1 MKKRIASVLVA
12 LVMVLSL
19 VPKTSWAWTSTVTTL
34 EQLKSAMSELSYNN
48 TIEIVVSGTIE
59 ISETLNIRPTRTT
72 NGSMAWYEY
81 YNQRVVISGA
91 DANSKLVRAE
101 GFKGSL
107 FNLTGEQGYSGAGGS
122 DHPAYATLTLKDITV
137 DGGGD
142 KTTATDPAIYLSR
155 YSTLTL
161 DDGAVLR
168 NCKSQYYDGGAA
180 GLYTSTSE
188 FVMNGTARME
198 DNEADYGGGVYIG
211 NILASFTMNGGTI
224 ANNTATKYG
233 GGVYCEANKQYGS
246 NDTAKINLNGGTI
259 TGNTAGIA
267 GGGVYFGGMTT
278 CKVAGTVNIT
288 GNTQG
293 DDKAASNLH
302 VAASAEDQ
310 AVLAGN
316 VSSDSRIG
324 LNADLIPA
332 YRIVRGSSDTNV
344 FTSDRTNCAVTK
356 NGSVS
361 FNLDLL
367 ANEEHTHCACLQN
380 QSYGPYHDHDQDT
393 KWVGI
398 SSLKSVKSYGCYY
411 LLNDVITTDEG
422 WGSDL
427 DDVQICLNGHNI
439 ILENGYYRPYIHV
452 TNYHTLTITDCA
464 EEAGQ
469 ITRKDTADPKG
480 TCIIEIDAG
489 CRFNMF
495 GGEIAGLDSSE
506 NSAPYPAAVF
516 NRGTFNLCGGKI
528 TGNKSHAVYNENA
541 TMNLYGGEISG
552 NDTTYTDAS
561 AGAAVV
567 LVSGSTLN
575 MTGGTI
581 KDNISN
587 TLGGGVYAKGLQSRS
602 STMNFS
608 GGEISGN
615 RVNSTNDDLGF
626 DGGGGVYVD
635 LYAALDLSGTARISG
650 NYACA
655 VDYKESAT
663 FGGGFGGGVYVA
675 GTFDM
680 RGGEICD
687 NFAGLANYKNKYG
700 NDDRRGGD
708 GGGVYLYSKSSFSMS
723 GGSIQDNTV
732 DDRGGGVFVRGYD
745 HTITLS
751 GRSIIQ
757 NNVDKDDQDNNLYL
771 ENSSQQVSARRLSSG
786 ADIGISSGRTLASGQ
801 TVQISS
807 DACTGSIQ
815 YVSADR
821 AGYETY
827 LNSEGLIYLRLKT
840 YQVSVTLPNGLT
852 YKNGGRLTQDCLDLT
867 PITIS
872 VTDPDNYYIPD
883 GYSVTLNGITAAKV
897 DSYTIRVTGTATAD
911 TAMTLTAPTEKTAQ
925 TQPPTGLTVTHPQSR
940 TGYGRINGTNSSM
953 EYRPVG
959 GTRWSQCGSAFT
971 SALAGTY
978 EVRYAA
984 TETRKPSPSTTV
996 TLNQYLE
1003 AIPVPTVYGPFT
1015 YNGNWQYGLLPGE
1028 VYGYELVGN
1037 GYRACRVGTYTVTV
1051 RPAAGFKWSDG
1062 TTGEKKL
1069 RWEIVKRTPAAG
1081 DFTFIAPE
1089 NLEYD
1094 GTAKEAAVRWSTGGD
1109 RAMGMGYWPDNTFTV
1124 IYKQN
1129 GKVVAAP
1136 TDMGTYQVYVT
1147 VPGNEDINAVSE
1159 LTDPSWT
1166 FTITHTGNHQWGDWQ
1181 HDDTQHWRS
1190 CAVPGCQVKDSLGS
1204 HDGTATCTERATCSI
1219 CGATYG
1225 TTDPNH
1231 HDLTHHDGT
1240 AATCTQ
1246 PGSLEYWQCSDC
1258 HKLFADAAAAQP
1270 ITDTVIPATHHANAQ
1285 RTAGDPA
1292 TCTQDGCA
1300 AYWYCP
1306 DCGSYFADADGKLD
1320 ESKTYTGPEDFY
1332 QEAMGHSF
1340 THYVYDNN
1348 ATYDDDGT
1356 ETAQCDH
1363 GCGLTDT
1370 RTKVGS
1376 KLIDEAAP
1384 AVEGVTDGGTYCLTA
1399 EITVTDPNL
1408 ESVTLNGQPVELV
1421 DGKLTVSAAEGV
1433 QTLTATDR
1441 FGNTVTV
1448 TFTVNAQHTEGE
1460 GKITTP
1466 ATTER
1471 EGVKTYACTVCGQV
1485 LRTESVAKLPAP
1497 AEPTTPAVPTGD
1509 TGDTGLWMGLAALCG
1524 MSLAALLRTG
1534 KRKEQ

>member
-34 EQLKSAMSELSYNN
+34 EQLKSAISELSYNN

-107 FNLTGEQGYSGAGGS
+107 FNLMGEQGYSGAGGS
-122 DHPAYATLTLKDITV
+122 DHPAYAALTLKDITV
-137 DGGGD
+137 DGGD
-142 KTTATDPAIYLSR
+142 KTAATNPAIYVSR
-155 YSTLTL
+155 YGTLTL

-168 NCKSQYYDGGAA
+168 NCKSQYYAGGAVGLFA
-180 GLYTSTSE
+180 GTSE

-198 DNEADYGGGVYIG
+198 DNEADYGGGVYVA
-211 NILASFTMNGGTI
+211 NILAAFTMNGGTI

-233 GGVYCEANKQYGS
+233 GVYCEANKQYGS
-246 NDTAKINLNGGTI
+246 EDTAKINLNGGTI

-332 YRIVRGSSDTNV
+332 YRIVQGSSDTNV
-344 FTSDRTNCAVTK
+344 FTSDRANCAVTK

-367 ANEEHTHCACLQN
+367 ANEKHIHCVCLQN

-411 LLNDVITTDEG
+411 LLNDVTTNDEG

-427 DDVQICLNGHNI
+427 DDVRICLNGHNI

-480 TCIIEIDAG
+480 TRIIEIDAG
-489 CRFNMF
+489 CKFNMF
-495 GGEIAGLDSSE
+495 GGEITGLDSSE
-506 NSAPYPAAVF
+506 NSAPYPTAVS

-528 TGNKSHAVYNENA
+528 TGS
-541 TMNLYGGEISG
+541 
-552 NDTTYTDAS
+552 
-561 AGAAVV
+561 
-567 LVSGSTLN
+567 
-575 MTGGTI
+575 
-581 KDNISN
+581 
-587 TLGGGVYAKGLQSRS
+587 
-602 STMNFS
+602 
-608 GGEISGN
+608 

-626 DGGGGVYVD
+626 D
-635 LYAALDLSGTARISG
+635 
-650 NYACA
+650 
-655 VDYKESAT
+655 
-663 FGGGFGGGVYVA
+663 
-675 GTFDM
+675 
-680 RGGEICD
+680 
-687 NFAGLANYKNKYG
+687 
-700 NDDRRGGD
+700 
-708 GGGVYLYSKSSFSMS
+708 
-723 GGSIQDNTV
+723 
-732 DDRGGGVFVRGYD
+732 GGGVFVRGYD

-757 NNVDKDDQDNNLYL
+757 NNVDKDNQDNNLYL

-852 YKNGGRLTQDCLDLT
+852 YKNGGQLTQDCLDLT

-911 TAMTLTAPTEKTAQ
+911 TAMTLTAPTEKTVQ

-959 GTRWSQCGSAFT
+959 GTSWSQCGSAFT

-984 TETRKPSPSTTV
+984 TEPRKPSPSTTV

-1028 VYGYELVGN
+1028 VYGYELVGS

-1069 RWEIVKRTPAAG
+1069 QWEIVKRTPTAG
-1081 DFTFIAPE
+1081 DFTFTAPE
-1089 NLEYD
+1089 SLEYD
-1094 GTAKEAAVRWSTGGD
+1094 GTAKEATVRWSTGVD
-1109 RAMGMGYWPDNTFTV
+1109 RTMGMGYWPDNTFTV
-1124 IYKQN
+1124 IYEQN

-1219 CGATYG
+1219 CGAAYG

-1231 HDLTHHDGT
+1231 HGLTHHDGT

-1292 TCTQDGCA
+1292 TCTQDGYA

-1320 ESKTYTGPEDFY
+1320 ESETYTGPEDFY

-1384 AVEGVTDGGTYCLTA
+1384 AVEGV
-1399 EITVTDPNL
+1399 
-1408 ESVTLNGQPVELV
+1408 
-1421 DGKLTVSAAEGV
+1421 
-1433 QTLTATDR
+1433 
-1441 FGNTVTV
+1441 
-1448 TFTVNAQHTEGE
+1448 
-1460 GKITTP
+1460 
-1466 ATTER
+1466 
-1471 EGVKTYACTVCGQV
+1471 KTYACTVCGQV

-1497 AEPTTPAVPTGD
+1497 TEPTTSAVPTGD

>member
-107 FNLTGEQGYSGAGGS
+107 FNLMGEQGYSGAGGS
-122 DHPAYATLTLKDITV
+122 NHPAYATLTLKDITV

-142 KTTATDPAIYLSR
+142 KTVATDPAIYLSR

-168 NCKSQYYDGGAA
+168 NCKSQHYDGGAA

-367 ANEEHTHCACLQN
+367 ANEEHVHCVCLQN

-411 LLNDVITTDEG
+411 LLNDVTTTDEG

-427 DDVQICLNGHNI
+427 DDVRICLNGHNI

-480 TCIIEIDAG
+480 TCIVEIDAG
-489 CRFNMF
+489 CKFNMF
-495 GGEIAGLDSSE
+495 GGEITGLDSSE
-506 NSAPYPAAVF
+506 NSAPYPTAVS

-587 TLGGGVYAKGLQSRS
+587 TLGGGVYVKGLQSRS

-635 LYAALDLSGTARISG
+635 LYATLDLSGTARISG

-680 RGGEICD
+680 RGGEICN

-757 NNVDKDDQDNNLYL
+757 NNVDKDNQDNNLYL

-911 TAMTLTAPTEKTAQ
+911 AAMTLTAPTEKTAQ

-953 EYRPVG
+953 EYRPMG

-1003 AIPVPTVYGPFT
+1003 TIPVPTVYGPFT
-1015 YNGNWQYGLLPGE
+1015 YNGDWQYGLLPGE
-1028 VYGYELVGN
+1028 VYGYELVGS

-1069 RWEIVKRTPAAG
+1069 QWEIVKRTPTAG
-1081 DFTFIAPE
+1081 DFTFTAPG

-1094 GTAKEAAVRWSTGGD
+1094 GTAKEATVRWSTGSN
-1109 RAMGMGYWPDNTFTV
+1109 RTMGMGYWPDNTFTV

-1190 CAVPGCQVKDSLGS
+1190 CAVPGCQVKGSLGS

-1219 CGATYG
+1219 CGAAYG

-1270 ITDTVIPATHHANAQ
+1270 ITDTVIPATHHANAR

-1320 ESKTYTGPEDFY
+1320 GSKTYTGPEDFY

>member
-34 EQLKSAMSELSYNN
+34 EQLKSAISELSYNN

-81 YNQRVVISGA
+81 YSQRVVISGA

-107 FNLTGEQGYSGAGGS
+107 FNLMGEQGYSGAGGS
-122 DHPAYATLTLKDITV
+122 DHPAYAALTLKDITV

-142 KTTATDPAIYLSR
+142 KTAATNPAIYVSR
-155 YSTLTL
+155 YGTLTL

-168 NCKSQYYDGGAA
+168 NCKSQYYAGGAVGMFA
-180 GLYTSTSE
+180 GTSE

-198 DNEADYGGGVYIG
+198 DNEADYGGGVYVA
-211 NILASFTMNGGTI
+211 NILAAFTMNGGTI

-233 GGVYCEANKQYGS
+233 GVYCEANKQYGS
-246 NDTAKINLNGGTI
+246 EDTAKINLNGGTI

-344 FTSDRTNCAVTK
+344 FTSDRANCAVTK

-367 ANEEHTHCACLQN
+367 ANEEHIHCVCLQN

-411 LLNDVITTDEG
+411 LLNDVTTNDEG

-427 DDVQICLNGHNI
+427 DDVRICLNGHNI

-480 TCIIEIDAG
+480 TRIIEIDAG
-489 CRFNMF
+489 CKFNMF
-495 GGEIAGLDSSE
+495 GGEITGLDSSE
-506 NSAPYPAAVF
+506 NSAPYPTAVS

-528 TGNKSHAVYNENA
+528 TGS
-541 TMNLYGGEISG
+541 
-552 NDTTYTDAS
+552 
-561 AGAAVV
+561 
-567 LVSGSTLN
+567 
-575 MTGGTI
+575 
-581 KDNISN
+581 
-587 TLGGGVYAKGLQSRS
+587 
-602 STMNFS
+602 
-608 GGEISGN
+608 

-626 DGGGGVYVD
+626 DGGGV
-635 LYAALDLSGTARISG
+635 
-650 NYACA
+650 
-655 VDYKESAT
+655 
-663 FGGGFGGGVYVA
+663 
-675 GTFDM
+675 
-680 RGGEICD
+680 
-687 NFAGLANYKNKYG
+687 FA
-700 NDDRRGGD
+700 
-708 GGGVYLYSKSSFSMS
+708 
-723 GGSIQDNTV
+723 
-732 DDRGGGVFVRGYD
+732 RGYD

-757 NNVDKDDQDNNLYL
+757 NNVDKDNQDNNLYL

-852 YKNGGRLTQDCLDLT
+852 YKNGGQLTQDCLDLT

-883 GYSVTLNGITAAKV
+883 GYSVTLNGITATKV

-911 TAMTLTAPTEKTAQ
+911 TAMTLTAPTEKTVQ
-925 TQPPTGLTVTHPQSR
+925 TQPPTGLTVTHP
-940 TGYGRINGTNSSM
+940 
-953 EYRPVG
+953 
-959 GTRWSQCGSAFT
+959 
-971 SALAGTY
+971 
-978 EVRYAA
+978 
-984 TETRKPSPSTTV
+984 
-996 TLNQYLE
+996 
-1003 AIPVPTVYGPFT
+1003 
-1015 YNGNWQYGLLPGE
+1015 
-1028 VYGYELVGN
+1028 
-1037 GYRACRVGTYTVTV
+1037 
-1051 RPAAGFKWSDG
+1051 
-1062 TTGEKKL
+1062 
-1069 RWEIVKRTPAAG
+1069 
-1081 DFTFIAPE
+1081 
-1089 NLEYD
+1089 
-1094 GTAKEAAVRWSTGGD
+1094 
-1109 RAMGMGYWPDNTFTV
+1109 
-1124 IYKQN
+1124 
-1129 GKVVAAP
+1129 
-1136 TDMGTYQVYVT
+1136 
-1147 VPGNEDINAVSE
+1147 
-1159 LTDPSWT
+1159 
-1166 FTITHTGNHQWGDWQ
+1166 
-1181 HDDTQHWRS
+1181 
-1190 CAVPGCQVKDSLGS
+1190 
-1204 HDGTATCTERATCSI
+1204 
-1219 CGATYG
+1219 
-1225 TTDPNH
+1225 
-1231 HDLTHHDGT
+1231 
-1240 AATCTQ
+1240 
-1246 PGSLEYWQCSDC
+1246 
-1258 HKLFADAAAAQP
+1258 
-1270 ITDTVIPATHHANAQ
+1270 
-1285 RTAGDPA
+1285 
-1292 TCTQDGCA
+1292 
-1300 AYWYCP
+1300 
-1306 DCGSYFADADGKLD
+1306 
-1320 ESKTYTGPEDFY
+1320 
-1332 QEAMGHSF
+1332 
-1340 THYVYDNN
+1340 
-1348 ATYDDDGT
+1348 
-1356 ETAQCDH
+1356 
-1363 GCGLTDT
+1363 
-1370 RTKVGS
+1370 
-1376 KLIDEAAP
+1376 
-1384 AVEGVTDGGTYCLTA
+1384 
-1399 EITVTDPNL
+1399 
-1408 ESVTLNGQPVELV
+1408 
-1421 DGKLTVSAAEGV
+1421 
-1433 QTLTATDR
+1433 
-1441 FGNTVTV
+1441 
-1448 TFTVNAQHTEGE
+1448 
-1460 GKITTP
+1460 
-1466 ATTER
+1466 
-1471 EGVKTYACTVCGQV
+1471 
-1485 LRTESVAKLPAP
+1485 
-1497 AEPTTPAVPTGD
+1497 
-1509 TGDTGLWMGLAALCG
+1509 
-1524 MSLAALLRTG
+1524 
-1534 KRKEQ
+1534 

>member
-81 YNQRVVISGA
+81 YSQRVVISGA

-107 FNLTGEQGYSGAGGS
+107 FNLMGEQGYSGAGGS
-122 DHPAYATLTLKDITV
+122 DHPAYAALTLKDITV

-142 KTTATDPAIYLSR
+142 KTAATNPAIYVSR
-155 YSTLTL
+155 YGTLTL

-168 NCKSQYYDGGAA
+168 NCKSQYYAGGAVGLFA
-180 GLYTSTSE
+180 GTSE

-198 DNEADYGGGVYIG
+198 DNEADYGGGVYVA
-211 NILASFTMNGGTI
+211 NILAAFTMNGGTI

-233 GGVYCEANKQYGS
+233 GVYCEANKQYGS
-246 NDTAKINLNGGTI
+246 EDTAKINLNGGTI

-332 YRIVRGSSDTNV
+332 YRIVQGSSDTNV
-344 FTSDRTNCAVTK
+344 FTSDRANCAVTK

-367 ANEEHTHCACLQN
+367 ANEKHIHCVCLQN

-411 LLNDVITTDEG
+411 LLNDITTNDEG

-427 DDVQICLNGHNI
+427 DDVRICLNGHNI

-480 TCIIEIDAG
+480 TRIIEIDAG
-489 CRFNMF
+489 CKFNMF
-495 GGEIAGLDSSE
+495 GGEITGLDSSE
-506 NSAPYPAAVF
+506 NSAPYPTAVS

-528 TGNKSHAVYNENA
+528 TGS
-541 TMNLYGGEISG
+541 
-552 NDTTYTDAS
+552 
-561 AGAAVV
+561 
-567 LVSGSTLN
+567 
-575 MTGGTI
+575 
-581 KDNISN
+581 
-587 TLGGGVYAKGLQSRS
+587 
-602 STMNFS
+602 
-608 GGEISGN
+608 

-626 DGGGGVYVD
+626 D
-635 LYAALDLSGTARISG
+635 
-650 NYACA
+650 
-655 VDYKESAT
+655 
-663 FGGGFGGGVYVA
+663 
-675 GTFDM
+675 
-680 RGGEICD
+680 
-687 NFAGLANYKNKYG
+687 
-700 NDDRRGGD
+700 
-708 GGGVYLYSKSSFSMS
+708 
-723 GGSIQDNTV
+723 
-732 DDRGGGVFVRGYD
+732 GGGVFVRGYD

-751 GRSIIQ
+751 GLSIIQ
-757 NNVDKDDQDNNLYL
+757 NNVDKDNQDNNLYL

-852 YKNGGRLTQDCLDLT
+852 YKNGGQLTQDCLDLT

-911 TAMTLTAPTEKTAQ
+911 TAMTLTAPTEKTVQ

-959 GTRWSQCGSAFT
+959 GTSWSQCGSAFT

-1028 VYGYELVGN
+1028 VYGYELVGS

-1069 RWEIVKRTPAAG
+1069 QWEIVKRTPTAG
-1081 DFTFIAPE
+1081 DFTFTAPE
-1089 NLEYD
+1089 SLEYD
-1094 GTAKEAAVRWSTGGD
+1094 GTAKEATVRWSTGVD
-1109 RAMGMGYWPDNTFTV
+1109 RTMGMGYWPDNTFTV
-1124 IYKQN
+1124 IYEQN

-1219 CGATYG
+1219 CGAAYG

-1231 HDLTHHDGT
+1231 HGLTHHDGT

-1292 TCTQDGCA
+1292 TCTQDGYA

-1320 ESKTYTGPEDFY
+1320 ESETYTGPEDFY

-1485 LRTESVAKLPAP
+1485 LRTESVTKLPAP

>member
-34 EQLKSAMSELSYNN
+34 EQLKSAISELSYNN

-81 YNQRVVISGA
+81 YSQRVVISGA

-107 FNLTGEQGYSGAGGS
+107 FNLMGEQGYSGAGGS
-122 DHPAYATLTLKDITV
+122 DHPAYAALTLKDITV

-142 KTTATDPAIYLSR
+142 KTAATNPAIYVSR
-155 YSTLTL
+155 YGTLTL

-168 NCKSQYYDGGAA
+168 NCKSQYYAGGAVGLFA
-180 GLYTSTSE
+180 GTSE

-198 DNEADYGGGVYIG
+198 DNEADYGGGVYVA
-211 NILASFTMNGGTI
+211 NILAAFTMNGGTI

-233 GGVYCEANKQYGS
+233 GVYCEANKQYGS
-246 NDTAKINLNGGTI
+246 EDTAKINLNGGTI

-344 FTSDRTNCAVTK
+344 FTSDRANCAVTK

-367 ANEEHTHCACLQN
+367 ANEEHIHCVCLQN

-411 LLNDVITTDEG
+411 LLNDITTNDEG

-427 DDVQICLNGHNI
+427 DDVRICLNGHNI

-480 TCIIEIDAG
+480 TRIIEIDAG
-489 CRFNMF
+489 CKFNMF
-495 GGEIAGLDSSE
+495 GGEITGLDSSE
-506 NSAPYPAAVF
+506 NSAPYPTAVS

-528 TGNKSHAVYNENA
+528 TGS
-541 TMNLYGGEISG
+541 
-552 NDTTYTDAS
+552 
-561 AGAAVV
+561 
-567 LVSGSTLN
+567 
-575 MTGGTI
+575 
-581 KDNISN
+581 
-587 TLGGGVYAKGLQSRS
+587 
-602 STMNFS
+602 
-608 GGEISGN
+608 

-626 DGGGGVYVD
+626 D
-635 LYAALDLSGTARISG
+635 
-650 NYACA
+650 
-655 VDYKESAT
+655 
-663 FGGGFGGGVYVA
+663 
-675 GTFDM
+675 
-680 RGGEICD
+680 
-687 NFAGLANYKNKYG
+687 
-700 NDDRRGGD
+700 
-708 GGGVYLYSKSSFSMS
+708 
-723 GGSIQDNTV
+723 
-732 DDRGGGVFVRGYD
+732 GGGVFVRGYD

-751 GRSIIQ
+751 GLSIIQ
-757 NNVDKDDQDNNLYL
+757 NNVDKDNQDNNLYL

-852 YKNGGRLTQDCLDLT
+852 YKNGGQLTQDCLDLT

-959 GTRWSQCGSAFT
+959 GTSWSQCGSAFT

-1028 VYGYELVGN
+1028 VYGYELVGS

-1069 RWEIVKRTPAAG
+1069 QWEIVKRTPTAG
-1081 DFTFIAPE
+1081 DFTFTAPE
-1089 NLEYD
+1089 SLEYD
-1094 GTAKEAAVRWSTGGD
+1094 GTAKEATVRWSTGVD
-1109 RAMGMGYWPDNTFTV
+1109 RTMGMGYWPDNTFTV
-1124 IYKQN
+1124 IYEQN

-1219 CGATYG
+1219 CGAAYG

-1231 HDLTHHDGT
+1231 HGLTHHDGT

-1270 ITDTVIPATHHANAQ
+1270 ITDTVIPASHHANAQ

-1300 AYWYCP
+1300 AYWHCP

-1320 ESKTYTGPEDFY
+1320 ESETYTGPEDFY

-1384 AVEGVTDGGTYCLTA
+1384 TVEGVTDGGTYCLTA

-1485 LRTESVAKLPAP
+1485 LRTEYVTKLPAP

>member
-122 DHPAYATLTLKDITV
+122 DHPAYAALTLKDITV

-142 KTTATDPAIYLSR
+142 KTVATDPAIYVSR

-168 NCKSQYYDGGAA
+168 NCKSQHYDGGAA

-224 ANNTATKYG
+224 VNNTATKYG
-233 GGVYCEANKQYGS
+233 GGVYCEASKRYGS
-246 NDTAKINLNGGTI
+246 EDTAKINLNGGTI

-344 FTSDRTNCAVTK
+344 FTSDRANCAVTK
-356 NGSVS
+356 NGSVN

-367 ANEEHTHCACLQN
+367 ANEEHIHCVCLQN
-380 QSYGPYHDHDQDT
+380 QNYGPYHDHDKDT

-398 SSLKSVKSYGCYY
+398 SSLKSIKSYGCYY
-411 LLNDVITTDEG
+411 LLNDVTTTDEG

-469 ITRKDTADPKG
+469 ITRKNTADPKG

-495 GGEIAGLDSSE
+495 GGEITGLDSSE
-506 NSAPYPAAVF
+506 NSAPYPTAVS

-575 MTGGTI
+575 MSGGTI

-626 DGGGGVYVD
+626 DGGGVYVD
-635 LYAALDLSGTARISG
+635 LYATLDLSGTARISG

-1003 AIPVPTVYGPFT
+1003 VIPVPTVYGPFT

-1028 VYGYELVGN
+1028 VYGYELVGS

-1069 RWEIVKRTPAAG
+1069 QWEIVKRTPTAG
-1081 DFTFIAPE
+1081 DFTFTAPE

-1094 GTAKEAAVRWSTGGD
+1094 GTAKEATVRWSTGSNWT
-1109 RAMGMGYWPDNTFTV
+1109 MGMGYWPDNTFTV

-1166 FTITHTGNHQWGDWQ
+1166 FTITHTGNHRWGDWQ

-1190 CAVPGCQVKDSLGS
+1190 CAVPGCQVKGSLGS

-1219 CGATYG
+1219 CGAAYG

-1240 AATCTQ
+1240 TATCTQ

-1270 ITDTVIPATHHANAQ
+1270 ITDTVIPATHHANAR

>member
-122 DHPAYATLTLKDITV
+122 DHPAYAALTLKDITV

-142 KTTATDPAIYLSR
+142 KTVATDPAIYLSR

-168 NCKSQYYDGGAA
+168 NCKSQHYDGGAA

-233 GGVYCEANKQYGS
+233 GVYCEASKRYGS
-246 NDTAKINLNGGTI
+246 EDTAKINLNGGTI
-259 TGNTAGIA
+259 TGNAAGIA

-356 NGSVS
+356 NKSVS
-361 FNLDLL
+361 FSLDLL
-367 ANEEHTHCACLQN
+367 ANEEHIHCACLQN
-380 QSYGPYHDHDQDT
+380 QSYGPYHDHDKDT

-411 LLNDVITTDEG
+411 LLNDVTTTDEG

-427 DDVQICLNGHNI
+427 DDVRICLNGHNI

-489 CRFNMF
+489 CKFNMF
-495 GGEIAGLDSSE
+495 GGEITGLDSSE
-506 NSAPYPAAVF
+506 NSAPYPTAVS

-587 TLGGGVYAKGLQSRS
+587 TLGGGVYVKGIQSRS

-635 LYAALDLSGTARISG
+635 LYATLDLSGTARISG

-757 NNVDKDDQDNNLYL
+757 NNVDKDNQDNNLYL

-1028 VYGYELVGN
+1028 VYGYELVGS

-1069 RWEIVKRTPAAG
+1069 QWEIVKRTPTAG
-1081 DFTFIAPE
+1081 DFTFTAPE

-1094 GTAKEAAVRWSTGGD
+1094 GTAKEATVRWSTGGD

-1124 IYKQN
+1124 VYKQN

-1204 HDGTATCTERATCSI
+1204 HDGTATCTKRATCSI
-1219 CGATYG
+1219 CGAAYG
-1225 TTDPNH
+1225 TKDPNH

-1292 TCTQDGCA
+1292 TCTQDGYA

-1509 TGDTGLWMGLAALCG
+1509 TGGTGLWMGLAALCG

>member
-107 FNLTGEQGYSGAGGS
+107 FNLRGEQGYSGAGGS

-142 KTTATDPAIYLSR
+142 KTVATDPAIYLSR

-168 NCKSQYYDGGAA
+168 NCKSQHYDGGAA

-233 GGVYCEANKQYGS
+233 GGVYCEASKQYGS
-246 NDTAKINLNGGTI
+246 EDTAKINLNGGTI

-293 DDKAASNLH
+293 DDKTASNLH

-356 NGSVS
+356 NKSVS

-367 ANEEHTHCACLQN
+367 ANEEHIHCVCLQN
-380 QSYGPYHDHDQDT
+380 QSYGPYHDHDKDT

-398 SSLKSVKSYGCYY
+398 SSLKSVKSHGCYY
-411 LLNDVITTDEG
+411 LLNDVTTTDEG

-427 DDVQICLNGHNI
+427 DDVRICLNGHNI

-480 TCIIEIDAG
+480 TCIVEIDAG
-489 CRFNMF
+489 CKFNMF
-495 GGEIAGLDSSE
+495 GGEITGLDSSE

-516 NRGTFNLCGGKI
+516 NRGTFNLCGGKV

-587 TLGGGVYAKGLQSRS
+587 TLGGGVYVKGLQSRS

-635 LYAALDLSGTARISG
+635 LYATLDLSGTARIAG

-732 DDRGGGVFVRGYD
+732 DDRGGGVFVRGYG

-757 NNVDKDDQDNNLYL
+757 NNVDKDNQDNNLYL
-771 ENSSQQVSARRLSSG
+771 ENSSQQVSARRLSGG

-852 YKNGGRLTQDCLDLT
+852 YKNGGQLTQDCLDLT

-940 TGYGRINGTNSSM
+940 TGYGRINGTNNSM

-1003 AIPVPTVYGPFT
+1003 TIPVPTVYGPFT

-1028 VYGYELVGN
+1028 VYGYELLGS
-1037 GYRACRVGTYTVTV
+1037 GYRACCVGTYTVTV

-1069 RWEIVKRTPAAG
+1069 QWEIVKRTPTAG
-1081 DFTFIAPE
+1081 DFTFTAPE

-1094 GTAKEAAVRWSTGGD
+1094 GTAKEATVRWSTGGD

-1124 IYKQN
+1124 VYKQN

-1204 HDGTATCTERATCSI
+1204 HDGTATCTKRATCSI
-1219 CGATYG
+1219 CGAAYG
-1225 TTDPNH
+1225 TKDPNH

-1292 TCTQDGCA
+1292 TCTQDGYA

-1421 DGKLTVSAAEGV
+1421 DGKLTVSAAEGA

>member
-1 MKKRIASVLVA
+1 
-12 LVMVLSL
+12 
-19 VPKTSWAWTSTVTTL
+19 
-34 EQLKSAMSELSYNN
+34 
-48 TIEIVVSGTIE
+48 
-59 ISETLNIRPTRTT
+59 
-72 NGSMAWYEY
+72 
-81 YNQRVVISGA
+81 
-91 DANSKLVRAE
+91 
-101 GFKGSL
+101 
-107 FNLTGEQGYSGAGGS
+107 
-122 DHPAYATLTLKDITV
+122 
-137 DGGGD
+137 
-142 KTTATDPAIYLSR
+142 
-155 YSTLTL
+155 
-161 DDGAVLR
+161 
-168 NCKSQYYDGGAA
+168 
-180 GLYTSTSE
+180 
-188 FVMNGTARME
+188 
-198 DNEADYGGGVYIG
+198 
-211 NILASFTMNGGTI
+211 
-224 ANNTATKYG
+224 
-233 GGVYCEANKQYGS
+233 
-246 NDTAKINLNGGTI
+246 
-259 TGNTAGIA
+259 
-267 GGGVYFGGMTT
+267 MTT

-332 YRIVRGSSDTNV
+332 YRIVQGSSDTNV
-344 FTSDRTNCAVTK
+344 FTSDRANCAVTK

-367 ANEEHTHCACLQN
+367 ANEKHIHCVCLQN

-411 LLNDVITTDEG
+411 LLNDVTTNDEG

-427 DDVQICLNGHNI
+427 DDVRICLNGHNI

-480 TCIIEIDAG
+480 TRIIEIDAG
-489 CRFNMF
+489 CKFNMF
-495 GGEIAGLDSSE
+495 GGEITGLDSSE
-506 NSAPYPAAVF
+506 NSAPYPTAVS

-528 TGNKSHAVYNENA
+528 TGS
-541 TMNLYGGEISG
+541 
-552 NDTTYTDAS
+552 
-561 AGAAVV
+561 
-567 LVSGSTLN
+567 
-575 MTGGTI
+575 
-581 KDNISN
+581 
-587 TLGGGVYAKGLQSRS
+587 
-602 STMNFS
+602 
-608 GGEISGN
+608 

-626 DGGGGVYVD
+626 D
-635 LYAALDLSGTARISG
+635 
-650 NYACA
+650 
-655 VDYKESAT
+655 
-663 FGGGFGGGVYVA
+663 
-675 GTFDM
+675 
-680 RGGEICD
+680 
-687 NFAGLANYKNKYG
+687 
-700 NDDRRGGD
+700 
-708 GGGVYLYSKSSFSMS
+708 
-723 GGSIQDNTV
+723 
-732 DDRGGGVFVRGYD
+732 GGGVFVRGYD

-757 NNVDKDDQDNNLYL
+757 NNVDKDNQDNNLYL

-852 YKNGGRLTQDCLDLT
+852 YKNGGQLTQDCLDLT

-911 TAMTLTAPTEKTAQ
+911 TAMTLTAPTEKTVQ

-959 GTRWSQCGSAFT
+959 GTSWSQCGSAFT

-984 TETRKPSPSTTV
+984 TEPRKPSPSTTV

-1028 VYGYELVGN
+1028 VYGYELVGS

-1069 RWEIVKRTPAAG
+1069 QWEIVKRTPTAG
-1081 DFTFIAPE
+1081 DFTFTAPE
-1089 NLEYD
+1089 SLEYD
-1094 GTAKEAAVRWSTGGD
+1094 GTAKEATVRWSTGVD
-1109 RAMGMGYWPDNTFTV
+1109 RTMGMGYWPDNTFTV
-1124 IYKQN
+1124 IYEQN

-1219 CGATYG
+1219 CGAAYG

-1231 HDLTHHDGT
+1231 HGLTHHDGT

-1292 TCTQDGCA
+1292 TCTQDGYA

-1320 ESKTYTGPEDFY
+1320 ESETYTGPEDFY

-1497 AEPTTPAVPTGD
+1497 TEPTTSAVPTGD

>member
-81 YNQRVVISGA
+81 YSQRVVISGA

-107 FNLTGEQGYSGAGGS
+107 FNLMGEQGYSGAGGS
-122 DHPAYATLTLKDITV
+122 DHPAYAALTLKDITV

-142 KTTATDPAIYLSR
+142 KTAATNPAIYVSR
-155 YSTLTL
+155 YGTLTL

-168 NCKSQYYDGGAA
+168 NCKSQYYAGGAVGLFA
-180 GLYTSTSE
+180 GTSE

-198 DNEADYGGGVYIG
+198 DNEADYGGGVYVA
-211 NILASFTMNGGTI
+211 NILAAFTMNGGTI

-233 GGVYCEANKQYGS
+233 GVYCEANKQYGS
-246 NDTAKINLNGGTI
+246 EDTAKINLNGGTI

-324 LNADLIPA
+324 LNANLIPA

-344 FTSDRTNCAVTK
+344 FTSDRANCAVTK

-367 ANEEHTHCACLQN
+367 ANEKHIHCVCLQN
-380 QSYGPYHDHDQDT
+380 QSYDPYHDHDQDT
-393 KWVGI
+393 KRVGI

-411 LLNDVITTDEG
+411 LLNDVTTNDEG

-427 DDVQICLNGHNI
+427 DDVRICLNGHNI

-480 TCIIEIDAG
+480 TRIIEIDAG
-489 CRFNMF
+489 CKFNMF
-495 GGEIAGLDSSE
+495 GGEITGLDSSE
-506 NSAPYPAAVF
+506 NSAPYPTAVS

-528 TGNKSHAVYNENA
+528 TGS
-541 TMNLYGGEISG
+541 
-552 NDTTYTDAS
+552 
-561 AGAAVV
+561 
-567 LVSGSTLN
+567 
-575 MTGGTI
+575 
-581 KDNISN
+581 
-587 TLGGGVYAKGLQSRS
+587 
-602 STMNFS
+602 
-608 GGEISGN
+608 

-626 DGGGGVYVD
+626 D
-635 LYAALDLSGTARISG
+635 
-650 NYACA
+650 
-655 VDYKESAT
+655 
-663 FGGGFGGGVYVA
+663 
-675 GTFDM
+675 
-680 RGGEICD
+680 
-687 NFAGLANYKNKYG
+687 
-700 NDDRRGGD
+700 
-708 GGGVYLYSKSSFSMS
+708 
-723 GGSIQDNTV
+723 
-732 DDRGGGVFVRGYD
+732 GGVFVRGYD

-751 GRSIIQ
+751 GLSIIQ
-757 NNVDKDDQDNNLYL
+757 NNVDKDNQDNNLYL

-852 YKNGGRLTQDCLDLT
+852 YKNGGQLTQDCLDLT

-959 GTRWSQCGSAFT
+959 GTSWSQCGSAFT

-1028 VYGYELVGN
+1028 VYGYELVGS

-1062 TTGEKKL
+1062 STGEKKL
-1069 RWEIVKRTPAAG
+1069 QWEIVKRTPTAG
-1081 DFTFIAPE
+1081 DFTFTAPE
-1089 NLEYD
+1089 SLEYD
-1094 GTAKEAAVRWSTGGD
+1094 GTAKEATVRWSTGVD
-1109 RAMGMGYWPDNTFTV
+1109 RTMGMGYWPDNTFTV

-1166 FTITHTGNHQWGDWQ
+1166 FTITHTGNHQWGDWR

-1190 CAVPGCQVKDSLGS
+1190 CAVPDCQLKDSLGS

-1219 CGATYG
+1219 CGAAYD

-1270 ITDTVIPATHHANAQ
+1270 ITDTVIPASHHANAQ
-1285 RTAGDPA
+1285 RTAGNPA

-1320 ESKTYTGPEDFY
+1320 ESETYTGQEDFY

-1485 LRTESVAKLPAP
+1485 LRTESVTKLPAP

>member
-34 EQLKSAMSELSYNN
+34 EQLKSAMSELSYNK

-81 YNQRVVISGA
+81 YSQRVVISGA

-107 FNLTGEQGYSGAGGS
+107 FNLMGEQGYSGAGGS
-122 DHPAYATLTLKDITV
+122 DHPAYAALTLKDITV

-142 KTTATDPAIYLSR
+142 KTAATNPAIYVSR
-155 YSTLTL
+155 YGTLTL

-168 NCKSQYYDGGAA
+168 NCKSQYYAGGAVGLFA
-180 GLYTSTSE
+180 GTSE

-198 DNEADYGGGVYIG
+198 DNEADYGGGVYVA
-211 NILASFTMNGGTI
+211 NILAAFTMNGGTI

-233 GGVYCEANKQYGS
+233 GVYCEANKQYGS
-246 NDTAKINLNGGTI
+246 EDTAKINLNGGTI

-344 FTSDRTNCAVTK
+344 FTSDRANCAVTK

-367 ANEEHTHCACLQN
+367 ANEEHIHCVCLQN
-380 QSYGPYHDHDQDT
+380 QSYGPYHDHDKDT

-411 LLNDVITTDEG
+411 LLNDVTTTDEG

-464 EEAGQ
+464 EGAGQ

-480 TCIIEIDAG
+480 TRIIEIDAG
-489 CRFNMF
+489 CKFNMF
-495 GGEIAGLDSSE
+495 GGEITGLDSSE

-528 TGNKSHAVYNENA
+528 TGS
-541 TMNLYGGEISG
+541 
-552 NDTTYTDAS
+552 
-561 AGAAVV
+561 
-567 LVSGSTLN
+567 
-575 MTGGTI
+575 
-581 KDNISN
+581 
-587 TLGGGVYAKGLQSRS
+587 
-602 STMNFS
+602 
-608 GGEISGN
+608 

-626 DGGGGVYVD
+626 DGGGV
-635 LYAALDLSGTARISG
+635 
-650 NYACA
+650 
-655 VDYKESAT
+655 
-663 FGGGFGGGVYVA
+663 
-675 GTFDM
+675 
-680 RGGEICD
+680 
-687 NFAGLANYKNKYG
+687 FA
-700 NDDRRGGD
+700 
-708 GGGVYLYSKSSFSMS
+708 
-723 GGSIQDNTV
+723 
-732 DDRGGGVFVRGYD
+732 RGYD

-757 NNVDKDDQDNNLYL
+757 NNVDKDNQDNNLYL

-852 YKNGGRLTQDCLDLT
+852 YKNGGQLTQDCLDLT

-911 TAMTLTAPTEKTAQ
+911 TAMTLTAPTEKTVQ
-925 TQPPTGLTVTHPQSR
+925 TQPPTGLTVTHP
-940 TGYGRINGTNSSM
+940 
-953 EYRPVG
+953 
-959 GTRWSQCGSAFT
+959 
-971 SALAGTY
+971 
-978 EVRYAA
+978 
-984 TETRKPSPSTTV
+984 
-996 TLNQYLE
+996 
-1003 AIPVPTVYGPFT
+1003 
-1015 YNGNWQYGLLPGE
+1015 
-1028 VYGYELVGN
+1028 
-1037 GYRACRVGTYTVTV
+1037 
-1051 RPAAGFKWSDG
+1051 
-1062 TTGEKKL
+1062 
-1069 RWEIVKRTPAAG
+1069 
-1081 DFTFIAPE
+1081 
-1089 NLEYD
+1089 
-1094 GTAKEAAVRWSTGGD
+1094 
-1109 RAMGMGYWPDNTFTV
+1109 
-1124 IYKQN
+1124 
-1129 GKVVAAP
+1129 
-1136 TDMGTYQVYVT
+1136 
-1147 VPGNEDINAVSE
+1147 
-1159 LTDPSWT
+1159 
-1166 FTITHTGNHQWGDWQ
+1166 
-1181 HDDTQHWRS
+1181 
-1190 CAVPGCQVKDSLGS
+1190 
-1204 HDGTATCTERATCSI
+1204 
-1219 CGATYG
+1219 
-1225 TTDPNH
+1225 
-1231 HDLTHHDGT
+1231 
-1240 AATCTQ
+1240 
-1246 PGSLEYWQCSDC
+1246 
-1258 HKLFADAAAAQP
+1258 
-1270 ITDTVIPATHHANAQ
+1270 
-1285 RTAGDPA
+1285 
-1292 TCTQDGCA
+1292 
-1300 AYWYCP
+1300 
-1306 DCGSYFADADGKLD
+1306 
-1320 ESKTYTGPEDFY
+1320 
-1332 QEAMGHSF
+1332 
-1340 THYVYDNN
+1340 
-1348 ATYDDDGT
+1348 
-1356 ETAQCDH
+1356 
-1363 GCGLTDT
+1363 
-1370 RTKVGS
+1370 
-1376 KLIDEAAP
+1376 
-1384 AVEGVTDGGTYCLTA
+1384 
-1399 EITVTDPNL
+1399 
-1408 ESVTLNGQPVELV
+1408 
-1421 DGKLTVSAAEGV
+1421 
-1433 QTLTATDR
+1433 
-1441 FGNTVTV
+1441 
-1448 TFTVNAQHTEGE
+1448 
-1460 GKITTP
+1460 
-1466 ATTER
+1466 
-1471 EGVKTYACTVCGQV
+1471 
-1485 LRTESVAKLPAP
+1485 
-1497 AEPTTPAVPTGD
+1497 
-1509 TGDTGLWMGLAALCG
+1509 
-1524 MSLAALLRTG
+1524 
-1534 KRKEQ
+1534 

>member
-34 EQLKSAMSELSYNN
+34 EQLKSAISELSYNN

-107 FNLTGEQGYSGAGGS
+107 FNLRGEQGYSGAGGS

-142 KTTATDPAIYLSR
+142 KTVATDPAIYLSQ

-168 NCKSQYYDGGAA
+168 NCKSQHYDGGAA

-233 GGVYCEANKQYGS
+233 GVYCEANKQYGS
-246 NDTAKINLNGGTI
+246 EDTAKINLNGGTI

-332 YRIVRGSSDTNV
+332 YRIVQGSSDTNV
-344 FTSDRTNCAVTK
+344 FTSDRANCAVTK
-356 NGSVS
+356 NKSVS
-361 FNLDLL
+361 FSLDLL
-367 ANEEHTHCACLQN
+367 ANEEHVHCACLQD

-398 SSLKSVKSYGCYY
+398 SSLKSIKGYGYYY
-411 LLNDVITTDEG
+411 LLNDVTTTDEG

-427 DDVQICLNGHNI
+427 DDVRICLNGHNI

-480 TCIIEIDAG
+480 TRIIEIDAG
-489 CRFNMF
+489 CKFNMF
-495 GGEIAGLDSSE
+495 GGEITGLDSSE
-506 NSAPYPAAVF
+506 NSAPYPTAVS

-528 TGNKSHAVYNENA
+528 TGS
-541 TMNLYGGEISG
+541 
-552 NDTTYTDAS
+552 
-561 AGAAVV
+561 
-567 LVSGSTLN
+567 
-575 MTGGTI
+575 
-581 KDNISN
+581 
-587 TLGGGVYAKGLQSRS
+587 
-602 STMNFS
+602 
-608 GGEISGN
+608 

-626 DGGGGVYVD
+626 DGGGV
-635 LYAALDLSGTARISG
+635 
-650 NYACA
+650 
-655 VDYKESAT
+655 
-663 FGGGFGGGVYVA
+663 
-675 GTFDM
+675 
-680 RGGEICD
+680 
-687 NFAGLANYKNKYG
+687 FA
-700 NDDRRGGD
+700 
-708 GGGVYLYSKSSFSMS
+708 
-723 GGSIQDNTV
+723 
-732 DDRGGGVFVRGYD
+732 RGYD

-757 NNVDKDDQDNNLYL
+757 NNVDKDNQDNNLYL

-821 AGYETY
+821 VGYETY

-852 YKNGGRLTQDCLDLT
+852 YKSGGQLTQDCLDLT

-1015 YNGNWQYGLLPGE
+1015 YNGDWQYGLLPGE
-1028 VYGYELVGN
+1028 VYGYELVGS
-1037 GYRACRVGTYTVTV
+1037 GYRACRVGVYTVTV

-1069 RWEIVKRTPAAG
+1069 QWEIVKRTPTAG
-1081 DFTFIAPE
+1081 DFTFTAPG

-1094 GTAKEAAVRWSTGGD
+1094 GAAKEATVRWSTGGN
-1109 RAMGMGYWPDNTFTV
+1109 RTMGMGYWPDNTFTV

-1292 TCTQDGCA
+1292 TCTQDGYA

-1306 DCGSYFADADGKLD
+1306 DCGSYFADAGGKLD

-1384 AVEGVTDGGTYCLTA
+1384 TVEGVTDGGTYCLTA

-1485 LRTESVAKLPAP
+1485 LRTEPVAKLPAP

>member
-107 FNLTGEQGYSGAGGS
+107 FNLRGEQGYSGAGGS
-122 DHPAYATLTLKDITV
+122 DHPAYAALTLKDITV

-142 KTTATDPAIYLSR
+142 KTVATDPAIYLSQ

-168 NCKSQYYDGGAA
+168 NCKSQHYDGGAA

-233 GGVYCEANKQYGS
+233 GGVYCEASKRYGS
-246 NDTAKINLNGGTI
+246 EDTAKINLNGGTI

-344 FTSDRTNCAVTK
+344 FTSDRANCAVTK
-356 NGSVS
+356 NGSVN

-367 ANEEHTHCACLQN
+367 ANEEHIHCVCLQN

-411 LLNDVITTDEG
+411 LLNDVTTTDEG

-427 DDVQICLNGHNI
+427 DDVRICLNGHNI

-480 TCIIEIDAG
+480 ACIVEIDAG

-495 GGEIAGLDSSE
+495 GGEITGLDSSE
-506 NSAPYPAAVF
+506 NSAPYPTAVS

-587 TLGGGVYAKGLQSRS
+587 TLGGGVYVKGIQSRS

-635 LYAALDLSGTARISG
+635 LYATLDLSGTARISG

-757 NNVDKDDQDNNLYL
+757 NNIDKDNQDNNLYL

-872 VTDPDNYYIPD
+872 VTDPDNYYIPE
-883 GYSVTLNGITAAKV
+883 GYSVTLKGITAAKV

-1028 VYGYELVGN
+1028 VYGYELLGS

-1069 RWEIVKRTPAAG
+1069 QWEIVKRTPTAG
-1081 DFTFIAPE
+1081 DFTFTAPE

-1094 GTAKEAAVRWSTGGD
+1094 GTAKEATVRWSTGGD
-1109 RAMGMGYWPDNTFTV
+1109 RTMGMGYWPDNTFTV

-1147 VPGNEDINAVSE
+1147 VPGNEDITAVSE

-1190 CAVPGCQVKDSLGS
+1190 CAVPGCQVKGSLGS

-1219 CGATYG
+1219 CGAAYG

-1270 ITDTVIPATHHANAQ
+1270 ITDTVIPATHHANAR

-1408 ESVTLNGQPVELV
+1408 ESVTLNGQPVKLV
-1421 DGKLTVSAAEGV
+1421 GGKLTVSAAEGV

-1471 EGVKTYACTVCGQV
+1471 EGVKTYACAVCGQV

-1509 TGDTGLWMGLAALCG
+1509 TGGTGLWMGLAALCG

>member
-107 FNLTGEQGYSGAGGS
+107 FNLMGEQGYSGAGGS
-122 DHPAYATLTLKDITV
+122 DHPAYAALTLKDITV

-142 KTTATDPAIYLSR
+142 KTAATNPAIYVSR
-155 YSTLTL
+155 YGTLTL
-161 DDGAVLR
+161 DDVAVLR
-168 NCKSQYYDGGAA
+168 NCKSQYYAGGAVGLFA
-180 GLYTSTSE
+180 GTSE

-198 DNEADYGGGVYIG
+198 DNEADYGGGVYVA
-211 NILASFTMNGGTI
+211 NILAAFTMNGGTI

-233 GGVYCEANKQYGS
+233 GVYCEANKQYGS
-246 NDTAKINLNGGTI
+246 EDTAKINLNGGTI

-332 YRIVRGSSDTNV
+332 YRIVQGSSDTNV
-344 FTSDRTNCAVTK
+344 FTSDRANCAVTK

-367 ANEEHTHCACLQN
+367 ANEEHIHCVCLQN
-380 QSYGPYHDHDQDT
+380 QSYGPYHDHDKDT

-411 LLNDVITTDEG
+411 LLNDVTTTDEG

-464 EEAGQ
+464 EGAGQ

-480 TCIIEIDAG
+480 TRIIEIDAG
-489 CRFNMF
+489 CKFNMF
-495 GGEIAGLDSSE
+495 GGEITGLDSSE

-528 TGNKSHAVYNENA
+528 TGS
-541 TMNLYGGEISG
+541 
-552 NDTTYTDAS
+552 
-561 AGAAVV
+561 
-567 LVSGSTLN
+567 
-575 MTGGTI
+575 
-581 KDNISN
+581 
-587 TLGGGVYAKGLQSRS
+587 
-602 STMNFS
+602 
-608 GGEISGN
+608 

-626 DGGGGVYVD
+626 DGGGV
-635 LYAALDLSGTARISG
+635 
-650 NYACA
+650 
-655 VDYKESAT
+655 
-663 FGGGFGGGVYVA
+663 
-675 GTFDM
+675 
-680 RGGEICD
+680 
-687 NFAGLANYKNKYG
+687 FA
-700 NDDRRGGD
+700 
-708 GGGVYLYSKSSFSMS
+708 
-723 GGSIQDNTV
+723 
-732 DDRGGGVFVRGYD
+732 RGYD

-757 NNVDKDDQDNNLYL
+757 NNVDKDNQDNNLYL

-852 YKNGGRLTQDCLDLT
+852 YKNGGQLTQDCLDLT

-959 GTRWSQCGSAFT
+959 GTSWSQCGSAFT

-984 TETRKPSPSTTV
+984 TEPRKPSPSTTV

-1028 VYGYELVGN
+1028 VYGYELVGS

-1069 RWEIVKRTPAAG
+1069 QWEIVKRTPTAG
-1081 DFTFIAPE
+1081 DFTFTAPE

-1094 GTAKEAAVRWSTGGD
+1094 GTAKEATVRWSTGGD
-1109 RAMGMGYWPDNTFTV
+1109 RTMGMGYWPDNTFTV

-1270 ITDTVIPATHHANAQ
+1270 ITDTVIPATHHANAR

-1384 AVEGVTDGGTYCLTA
+1384 AVEGVTDGGTYCLMA

-1471 EGVKTYACTVCGQV
+1471 KGVKTYACTVCGQV

>member
-34 EQLKSAMSELSYNN
+34 EQLKSAISELSYNN

-81 YNQRVVISGA
+81 YSQRVVISGA

-107 FNLTGEQGYSGAGGS
+107 FNLMGEQGYSGAGGS
-122 DHPAYATLTLKDITV
+122 DHPAYAALTLKDITV

-142 KTTATDPAIYLSR
+142 KTAATNPAIYVSR
-155 YSTLTL
+155 YGTLTL

-168 NCKSQYYDGGAA
+168 NCKSQYYAGGAVGLFA
-180 GLYTSTSE
+180 GTSE

-198 DNEADYGGGVYIG
+198 DNEADYGGGVYVA
-211 NILASFTMNGGTI
+211 NILVAFTMNGGTI

-233 GGVYCEANKQYGS
+233 GVYCEANKQYGS
-246 NDTAKINLNGGTI
+246 EDTAKINLNGGTI

-344 FTSDRTNCAVTK
+344 FTSDRANCAVTK

-367 ANEEHTHCACLQN
+367 ANEEHIHCVCLQN

-411 LLNDVITTDEG
+411 LLNDVTTNDEG

-427 DDVQICLNGHNI
+427 DDVRICLNGHNI

-480 TCIIEIDAG
+480 TRIIEIDAG
-489 CRFNMF
+489 CKFNMF
-495 GGEIAGLDSSE
+495 GGEITGLDSSE
-506 NSAPYPAAVF
+506 NSAPYPTAVS

-528 TGNKSHAVYNENA
+528 TGS
-541 TMNLYGGEISG
+541 
-552 NDTTYTDAS
+552 
-561 AGAAVV
+561 
-567 LVSGSTLN
+567 
-575 MTGGTI
+575 
-581 KDNISN
+581 
-587 TLGGGVYAKGLQSRS
+587 
-602 STMNFS
+602 
-608 GGEISGN
+608 

-626 DGGGGVYVD
+626 DGGGV
-635 LYAALDLSGTARISG
+635 
-650 NYACA
+650 
-655 VDYKESAT
+655 
-663 FGGGFGGGVYVA
+663 
-675 GTFDM
+675 
-680 RGGEICD
+680 
-687 NFAGLANYKNKYG
+687 FA
-700 NDDRRGGD
+700 
-708 GGGVYLYSKSSFSMS
+708 
-723 GGSIQDNTV
+723 
-732 DDRGGGVFVRGYD
+732 RGYD

-757 NNVDKDDQDNNLYL
+757 NNVDKDNQDNNLYL

-852 YKNGGRLTQDCLDLT
+852 YKNGGQLTQDCLDLT

-897 DSYTIRVTGTATAD
+897 DSYTIRVTGTATAG

-959 GTRWSQCGSAFT
+959 GTSWSQCGSAFT

-1028 VYGYELVGN
+1028 VYGYELVGS

-1069 RWEIVKRTPAAG
+1069 QWEIVKRTPTAG
-1081 DFTFIAPE
+1081 DFTFTAPE
-1089 NLEYD
+1089 SLEYD
-1094 GTAKEAAVRWSTGGD
+1094 GTAKEATVRWSTGVD
-1109 RAMGMGYWPDNTFTV
+1109 RTMGMGYWPDNTFTV
-1124 IYKQN
+1124 IYEQN

-1219 CGATYG
+1219 CGAAYG

-1231 HDLTHHDGT
+1231 HGLTHHDGT

-1292 TCTQDGCA
+1292 TCTQDGYA

-1320 ESKTYTGPEDFY
+1320 ESETYTGPEDFY

-1384 AVEGVTDGGTYCLTA
+1384 AVEGV
-1399 EITVTDPNL
+1399 
-1408 ESVTLNGQPVELV
+1408 
-1421 DGKLTVSAAEGV
+1421 
-1433 QTLTATDR
+1433 
-1441 FGNTVTV
+1441 
-1448 TFTVNAQHTEGE
+1448 
-1460 GKITTP
+1460 
-1466 ATTER
+1466 
-1471 EGVKTYACTVCGQV
+1471 KTYACTVCGQV
-1485 LRTESVAKLPAP
+1485 LRTESVTKLPAP

>member
-122 DHPAYATLTLKDITV
+122 DHPAYAALTLKDITV

-142 KTTATDPAIYLSR
+142 KTVATDPAIYLSR

-168 NCKSQYYDGGAA
+168 NCKSQHYDGGAA

-233 GGVYCEANKQYGS
+233 GGVYCEASKRYGS
-246 NDTAKINLNGGTI
+246 EDTAKINLNGGTI
-259 TGNTAGIA
+259 TGNAAGIA

-356 NGSVS
+356 NKSVS
-361 FNLDLL
+361 FSLDLL
-367 ANEEHTHCACLQN
+367 ANEEHIHCACLQN
-380 QSYGPYHDHDQDT
+380 QSYGPYHDHDKDT

-411 LLNDVITTDEG
+411 LLNDVTTTDEG

-427 DDVQICLNGHNI
+427 DDVRICLNGHNI

-489 CRFNMF
+489 CKFNMF
-495 GGEIAGLDSSE
+495 GGEITGLDSSE
-506 NSAPYPAAVF
+506 NSAPYPTAVS

-587 TLGGGVYAKGLQSRS
+587 TLGGGVYVKGIQSRS

-635 LYAALDLSGTARISG
+635 LYATLDLSGTARISG

-757 NNVDKDDQDNNLYL
+757 NNVDKDNQDNNLYL

-940 TGYGRINGTNSSM
+940 TGYGRINGTNNSM

-1028 VYGYELVGN
+1028 VYGYELVGS

-1081 DFTFIAPE
+1081 DFTFTAPE

-1094 GTAKEAAVRWSTGGD
+1094 GTAKEATVRWSTGGD
-1109 RAMGMGYWPDNTFTV
+1109 RTMGMGYWPDNTFTV

-1129 GKVVAAP
+1129 GKAVAAP

-1181 HDDTQHWRS
+1181 HDDAQHWRS
-1190 CAVPGCQVKDSLGS
+1190 CAVPGCQVKGSLGS
-1204 HDGTATCTERATCSI
+1204 HDGTATCTKRATCSI

-1292 TCTQDGCA
+1292 TCTQDGSA

-1320 ESKTYTGPEDFY
+1320 ESETYTGPENFY

-1376 KLIDEAAP
+1376 KLIDKAAP

>member
-34 EQLKSAMSELSYNN
+34 EQLKSAISELSYNN

-81 YNQRVVISGA
+81 YSQRVVISGA

-107 FNLTGEQGYSGAGGS
+107 FNLMGEQGYSGAGGS
-122 DHPAYATLTLKDITV
+122 DHPAYAALTLKDITV

-142 KTTATDPAIYLSR
+142 KTAATNPAIYVSR
-155 YSTLTL
+155 YGTLTL

-168 NCKSQYYDGGAA
+168 NCKSQYYAGGAVGLFA
-180 GLYTSTSE
+180 GTSE

-198 DNEADYGGGVYIG
+198 DNEADYGGGVYVA
-211 NILASFTMNGGTI
+211 NILAAFTMNGGTI

-233 GGVYCEANKQYGS
+233 GVYCEANKQYGS
-246 NDTAKINLNGGTI
+246 EDTAKINLNGGTI

-344 FTSDRTNCAVTK
+344 FTSDRANCAVTK

-367 ANEEHTHCACLQN
+367 ANEEHIHCVCLQN

-411 LLNDVITTDEG
+411 LLNDVTTTDEG

-480 TCIIEIDAG
+480 TRIIEIDAG
-489 CRFNMF
+489 CKFNMF
-495 GGEIAGLDSSE
+495 GGEITGLDSSE

-528 TGNKSHAVYNENA
+528 TGS
-541 TMNLYGGEISG
+541 
-552 NDTTYTDAS
+552 
-561 AGAAVV
+561 
-567 LVSGSTLN
+567 
-575 MTGGTI
+575 
-581 KDNISN
+581 
-587 TLGGGVYAKGLQSRS
+587 
-602 STMNFS
+602 
-608 GGEISGN
+608 

-626 DGGGGVYVD
+626 DGGGV
-635 LYAALDLSGTARISG
+635 
-650 NYACA
+650 
-655 VDYKESAT
+655 
-663 FGGGFGGGVYVA
+663 
-675 GTFDM
+675 
-680 RGGEICD
+680 
-687 NFAGLANYKNKYG
+687 FA
-700 NDDRRGGD
+700 
-708 GGGVYLYSKSSFSMS
+708 
-723 GGSIQDNTV
+723 
-732 DDRGGGVFVRGYD
+732 RGYD

-757 NNVDKDDQDNNLYL
+757 NNVDKDNQDNNLYL

-852 YKNGGRLTQDCLDLT
+852 YKNGGQLTQDCLDLT

-911 TAMTLTAPTEKTAQ
+911 TAMTLTAPTEKTVQ
-925 TQPPTGLTVTHPQSR
+925 TQPPTGLTVTHP
-940 TGYGRINGTNSSM
+940 
-953 EYRPVG
+953 
-959 GTRWSQCGSAFT
+959 
-971 SALAGTY
+971 
-978 EVRYAA
+978 
-984 TETRKPSPSTTV
+984 
-996 TLNQYLE
+996 
-1003 AIPVPTVYGPFT
+1003 
-1015 YNGNWQYGLLPGE
+1015 
-1028 VYGYELVGN
+1028 
-1037 GYRACRVGTYTVTV
+1037 
-1051 RPAAGFKWSDG
+1051 
-1062 TTGEKKL
+1062 
-1069 RWEIVKRTPAAG
+1069 
-1081 DFTFIAPE
+1081 
-1089 NLEYD
+1089 
-1094 GTAKEAAVRWSTGGD
+1094 
-1109 RAMGMGYWPDNTFTV
+1109 
-1124 IYKQN
+1124 
-1129 GKVVAAP
+1129 
-1136 TDMGTYQVYVT
+1136 
-1147 VPGNEDINAVSE
+1147 
-1159 LTDPSWT
+1159 
-1166 FTITHTGNHQWGDWQ
+1166 
-1181 HDDTQHWRS
+1181 
-1190 CAVPGCQVKDSLGS
+1190 
-1204 HDGTATCTERATCSI
+1204 
-1219 CGATYG
+1219 
-1225 TTDPNH
+1225 
-1231 HDLTHHDGT
+1231 
-1240 AATCTQ
+1240 
-1246 PGSLEYWQCSDC
+1246 
-1258 HKLFADAAAAQP
+1258 
-1270 ITDTVIPATHHANAQ
+1270 
-1285 RTAGDPA
+1285 
-1292 TCTQDGCA
+1292 
-1300 AYWYCP
+1300 
-1306 DCGSYFADADGKLD
+1306 
-1320 ESKTYTGPEDFY
+1320 
-1332 QEAMGHSF
+1332 
-1340 THYVYDNN
+1340 
-1348 ATYDDDGT
+1348 
-1356 ETAQCDH
+1356 
-1363 GCGLTDT
+1363 
-1370 RTKVGS
+1370 
-1376 KLIDEAAP
+1376 
-1384 AVEGVTDGGTYCLTA
+1384 
-1399 EITVTDPNL
+1399 
-1408 ESVTLNGQPVELV
+1408 
-1421 DGKLTVSAAEGV
+1421 
-1433 QTLTATDR
+1433 
-1441 FGNTVTV
+1441 
-1448 TFTVNAQHTEGE
+1448 
-1460 GKITTP
+1460 
-1466 ATTER
+1466 
-1471 EGVKTYACTVCGQV
+1471 
-1485 LRTESVAKLPAP
+1485 
-1497 AEPTTPAVPTGD
+1497 
-1509 TGDTGLWMGLAALCG
+1509 
-1524 MSLAALLRTG
+1524 
-1534 KRKEQ
+1534 

>member
-107 FNLTGEQGYSGAGGS
+107 FNLMGEQGYSGAGGS
-122 DHPAYATLTLKDITV
+122 DHPAYAALTLKDITV

-142 KTTATDPAIYLSR
+142 KTAATNPAIYVSR
-155 YSTLTL
+155 YGTLTL

-168 NCKSQYYDGGAA
+168 NCKSQYYAGGAVGLFA
-180 GLYTSTSE
+180 GTSE

-198 DNEADYGGGVYIG
+198 DNEADYGGGVYVA
-211 NILASFTMNGGTI
+211 NILAAFTMNGGTI

-233 GGVYCEANKQYGS
+233 GVYCEANKQYGS
-246 NDTAKINLNGGTI
+246 EDTAKINLNGGTI

-332 YRIVRGSSDTNV
+332 YRIVQGSSDTNV
-344 FTSDRTNCAVTK
+344 FTSDRANCAVTK

-367 ANEEHTHCACLQN
+367 ANEEHIHCVCLQN
-380 QSYGPYHDHDQDT
+380 QSYGPYHDHDKDT

-411 LLNDVITTDEG
+411 LLNDVTTTDEG

-464 EEAGQ
+464 EGAGQ

-480 TCIIEIDAG
+480 TRIIEIDAG
-489 CRFNMF
+489 CKFNMF
-495 GGEIAGLDSSE
+495 GGEITGLDSSE

-528 TGNKSHAVYNENA
+528 TGS
-541 TMNLYGGEISG
+541 
-552 NDTTYTDAS
+552 
-561 AGAAVV
+561 
-567 LVSGSTLN
+567 
-575 MTGGTI
+575 
-581 KDNISN
+581 
-587 TLGGGVYAKGLQSRS
+587 
-602 STMNFS
+602 
-608 GGEISGN
+608 

-626 DGGGGVYVD
+626 DGGGV
-635 LYAALDLSGTARISG
+635 
-650 NYACA
+650 
-655 VDYKESAT
+655 
-663 FGGGFGGGVYVA
+663 
-675 GTFDM
+675 
-680 RGGEICD
+680 
-687 NFAGLANYKNKYG
+687 FA
-700 NDDRRGGD
+700 
-708 GGGVYLYSKSSFSMS
+708 
-723 GGSIQDNTV
+723 
-732 DDRGGGVFVRGYD
+732 RGYD

-757 NNVDKDDQDNNLYL
+757 NNVDKDNQDNNLYL

-852 YKNGGRLTQDCLDLT
+852 YKNGGQLTQDCLDLT

-911 TAMTLTAPTEKTAQ
+911 TAMTLTAPTEKTVQ

-959 GTRWSQCGSAFT
+959 GTSWSQCGSAFT

-1028 VYGYELVGN
+1028 VYGYELLGS

-1069 RWEIVKRTPAAG
+1069 QWEIVKRTPTAG
-1081 DFTFIAPE
+1081 DFTFTAPE

-1094 GTAKEAAVRWSTGGD
+1094 GTAKEATVRWSTGGD
-1109 RAMGMGYWPDNTFTV
+1109 RTMGMGYWPDNTFTV

-1166 FTITHTGNHQWGDWQ
+1166 FTITHTGNHQWGDWR

-1190 CAVPGCQVKDSLGS
+1190 CAVPGCQLKDSLGS

-1219 CGATYG
+1219 CGAAYD

-1270 ITDTVIPATHHANAQ
+1270 ITDTVIPASHHANAQ

-1320 ESKTYTGPEDFY
+1320 ESETYTGQEDFY

-1485 LRTESVAKLPAP
+1485 LRTESVTKLPAP

>member
-107 FNLTGEQGYSGAGGS
+107 FNLMGEQGYSGAGGS
-122 DHPAYATLTLKDITV
+122 DHPAYAALTLKDITV

-344 FTSDRTNCAVTK
+344 FTSDRANCAVTK

-367 ANEEHTHCACLQN
+367 ANEEHTHCVCLQN
-380 QSYGPYHDHDQDT
+380 QSYGPYHDHDKDT

-398 SSLKSVKSYGCYY
+398 SSLKSIKGYGCYY
-411 LLNDVITTDEG
+411 LLNDVTTTDEG

-427 DDVQICLNGHNI
+427 DDVRICLNGHNI

-480 TCIIEIDAG
+480 TCIVEIDAG
-489 CRFNMF
+489 CKFNMF
-495 GGEIAGLDSSE
+495 GGEITGLDSSE

-587 TLGGGVYAKGLQSRS
+587 TLGGGVYVKGLQSRS

-635 LYAALDLSGTARISG
+635 LYATLDLSGTARISG

-757 NNVDKDDQDNNLYL
+757 NNVDKDNQDNNLYL

-959 GTRWSQCGSAFT
+959 GTSWSQCGSAFT

-1028 VYGYELVGN
+1028 VYGYELVGS
-1037 GYRACRVGTYTVTV
+1037 GYSACRVGTYTVTV

-1081 DFTFIAPE
+1081 DFTFTAPG

-1094 GTAKEAAVRWSTGGD
+1094 GTAKEATVRWSTGSNWT
-1109 RAMGMGYWPDNTFTV
+1109 MGMGYWPDNTFTV

-1166 FTITHTGNHQWGDWQ
+1166 FTITHTGNHRWGDWQ

-1190 CAVPGCQVKDSLGS
+1190 CAVPGCQVKGSLGS
-1204 HDGTATCTERATCSI
+1204 HDGTATCTDRATCSI

-1270 ITDTVIPATHHANAQ
+1270 ITDTVIPATHHANAR

-1471 EGVKTYACTVCGQV
+1471 EGVKTYACTVCDQV

-1497 AEPTTPAVPTGD
+1497 AEPTPAVPTGD

>member
-122 DHPAYATLTLKDITV
+122 DHPAYAALTLKDITV

-142 KTTATDPAIYLSR
+142 KTVATDPAIYLSR

-168 NCKSQYYDGGAA
+168 NCKSQHYDGGAA

-233 GGVYCEANKQYGS
+233 GGVYCEASKRYGS
-246 NDTAKINLNGGTI
+246 EDTAKINLNGGTI
-259 TGNTAGIA
+259 TGNAAGIA

-356 NGSVS
+356 NKSVS
-361 FNLDLL
+361 FSLDLL
-367 ANEEHTHCACLQN
+367 ANEEHIHCACLQN
-380 QSYGPYHDHDQDT
+380 QSYGPYHDHDKDT

-411 LLNDVITTDEG
+411 LLNDVTTTDEG

-427 DDVQICLNGHNI
+427 DDVRICLNGHNI

-489 CRFNMF
+489 CKFNMF
-495 GGEIAGLDSSE
+495 GGEITGLDSSE
-506 NSAPYPAAVF
+506 NSAPYPTAVS

-587 TLGGGVYAKGLQSRS
+587 TLGGGVYVKGIQSRS

-635 LYAALDLSGTARISG
+635 LYATLDLSGTARISG

-757 NNVDKDDQDNNLYL
+757 NNVDKDDRDNNLYL

-1003 AIPVPTVYGPFT
+1003 TIPVPTVYGPFT
-1015 YNGNWQYGLLPGE
+1015 YNGDWQYGLLPGE
-1028 VYGYELVGN
+1028 VYGYELVGS
-1037 GYRACRVGTYTVTV
+1037 GYSACRVGTYTVTV

-1069 RWEIVKRTPAAG
+1069 QWEIVKRTPTAG
-1081 DFTFIAPE
+1081 DFTFTAPE

-1109 RAMGMGYWPDNTFTV
+1109 RTMGMGYWPDNTFTV

-1190 CAVPGCQVKDSLGS
+1190 CAVPGCQVKGSLGS

-1219 CGATYG
+1219 CGAAYG
-1225 TTDPNH
+1225 TKDPNH

-1292 TCTQDGCA
+1292 TCTQDGYA

-1306 DCGSYFADADGKLD
+1306 DCASYFADADGKLD
-1320 ESKTYTGPEDFY
+1320 ESETYTGPEDFY

-1485 LRTESVAKLPAP
+1485 LRTESVAKPPAP

>member
-107 FNLTGEQGYSGAGGS
+107 FNLMGEQGYSGAGGS
-122 DHPAYATLTLKDITV
+122 DHPAYAALTLKDITV

-1028 VYGYELVGN
+1028 VYGYELLGS

-1062 TTGEKKL
+1062 TTGGKKL
-1069 RWEIVKRTPAAG
+1069 QWEIVKRTPTAG
-1081 DFTFIAPE
+1081 DFTFTAPE

-1094 GTAKEAAVRWSTGGD
+1094 GTAKEATVRWSTGGD
-1109 RAMGMGYWPDNTFTV
+1109 RTMGMGYWPDNTFTV

-1147 VPGNEDINAVSE
+1147 VPGNGDINAVSE

-1225 TTDPNH
+1225 TKDPNH

-1433 QTLTATDR
+1433 QTLAATDR

-1485 LRTESVAKLPAP
+1485 LRTESVTKLPAP

>member
-34 EQLKSAMSELSYNN
+34 EQLKSAISELSYNN

-81 YNQRVVISGA
+81 YSQRVVISGA

-107 FNLTGEQGYSGAGGS
+107 FNLMGEQGYSGAGGS
-122 DHPAYATLTLKDITV
+122 DHPAYAALTLKDITV

-142 KTTATDPAIYLSR
+142 KTAATNPAIYVSR
-155 YSTLTL
+155 YGTLTL

-168 NCKSQYYDGGAA
+168 NCKSQYYAGGAVGLFA
-180 GLYTSTSE
+180 GTSE

-198 DNEADYGGGVYIG
+198 DNEADYGGGVYVA
-211 NILASFTMNGGTI
+211 NILAAFTMNGGTI

-246 NDTAKINLNGGTI
+246 EDTAKINLNGGTI

-332 YRIVRGSSDTNV
+332 YRIVQGSSDTNV
-344 FTSDRTNCAVTK
+344 FTSDRANCAVTK

-367 ANEEHTHCACLQN
+367 ANEKHIHCVCLQN

-411 LLNDVITTDEG
+411 LLNDITTNDEG

-427 DDVQICLNGHNI
+427 DDVRICLNGHNI

-480 TCIIEIDAG
+480 TRIIEIDAG
-489 CRFNMF
+489 CKFNMF
-495 GGEIAGLDSSE
+495 GGEITGLDSSE
-506 NSAPYPAAVF
+506 NSAPYPTAVS

-528 TGNKSHAVYNENA
+528 TGS
-541 TMNLYGGEISG
+541 
-552 NDTTYTDAS
+552 
-561 AGAAVV
+561 
-567 LVSGSTLN
+567 
-575 MTGGTI
+575 
-581 KDNISN
+581 
-587 TLGGGVYAKGLQSRS
+587 
-602 STMNFS
+602 
-608 GGEISGN
+608 

-626 DGGGGVYVD
+626 DGGGV
-635 LYAALDLSGTARISG
+635 
-650 NYACA
+650 
-655 VDYKESAT
+655 
-663 FGGGFGGGVYVA
+663 
-675 GTFDM
+675 
-680 RGGEICD
+680 
-687 NFAGLANYKNKYG
+687 FA
-700 NDDRRGGD
+700 
-708 GGGVYLYSKSSFSMS
+708 
-723 GGSIQDNTV
+723 
-732 DDRGGGVFVRGYD
+732 RGYD

-757 NNVDKDDQDNNLYL
+757 NNVDKDNQDNNLYL

-852 YKNGGRLTQDCLDLT
+852 YKNGGQLTQDCLDLT

-911 TAMTLTAPTEKTAQ
+911 TAMTLTAPTEKTVQ
-925 TQPPTGLTVTHPQSR
+925 TQPPTGLTVTHP
-940 TGYGRINGTNSSM
+940 
-953 EYRPVG
+953 
-959 GTRWSQCGSAFT
+959 
-971 SALAGTY
+971 
-978 EVRYAA
+978 
-984 TETRKPSPSTTV
+984 
-996 TLNQYLE
+996 
-1003 AIPVPTVYGPFT
+1003 
-1015 YNGNWQYGLLPGE
+1015 
-1028 VYGYELVGN
+1028 
-1037 GYRACRVGTYTVTV
+1037 
-1051 RPAAGFKWSDG
+1051 
-1062 TTGEKKL
+1062 
-1069 RWEIVKRTPAAG
+1069 
-1081 DFTFIAPE
+1081 
-1089 NLEYD
+1089 
-1094 GTAKEAAVRWSTGGD
+1094 
-1109 RAMGMGYWPDNTFTV
+1109 
-1124 IYKQN
+1124 
-1129 GKVVAAP
+1129 
-1136 TDMGTYQVYVT
+1136 
-1147 VPGNEDINAVSE
+1147 
-1159 LTDPSWT
+1159 
-1166 FTITHTGNHQWGDWQ
+1166 
-1181 HDDTQHWRS
+1181 
-1190 CAVPGCQVKDSLGS
+1190 
-1204 HDGTATCTERATCSI
+1204 
-1219 CGATYG
+1219 
-1225 TTDPNH
+1225 
-1231 HDLTHHDGT
+1231 
-1240 AATCTQ
+1240 
-1246 PGSLEYWQCSDC
+1246 
-1258 HKLFADAAAAQP
+1258 
-1270 ITDTVIPATHHANAQ
+1270 
-1285 RTAGDPA
+1285 
-1292 TCTQDGCA
+1292 
-1300 AYWYCP
+1300 
-1306 DCGSYFADADGKLD
+1306 
-1320 ESKTYTGPEDFY
+1320 
-1332 QEAMGHSF
+1332 
-1340 THYVYDNN
+1340 
-1348 ATYDDDGT
+1348 
-1356 ETAQCDH
+1356 
-1363 GCGLTDT
+1363 
-1370 RTKVGS
+1370 
-1376 KLIDEAAP
+1376 
-1384 AVEGVTDGGTYCLTA
+1384 
-1399 EITVTDPNL
+1399 
-1408 ESVTLNGQPVELV
+1408 
-1421 DGKLTVSAAEGV
+1421 
-1433 QTLTATDR
+1433 
-1441 FGNTVTV
+1441 
-1448 TFTVNAQHTEGE
+1448 
-1460 GKITTP
+1460 
-1466 ATTER
+1466 
-1471 EGVKTYACTVCGQV
+1471 
-1485 LRTESVAKLPAP
+1485 
-1497 AEPTTPAVPTGD
+1497 
-1509 TGDTGLWMGLAALCG
+1509 
-1524 MSLAALLRTG
+1524 
-1534 KRKEQ
+1534 

>member
-81 YNQRVVISGA
+81 YSQRVVISGA

-107 FNLTGEQGYSGAGGS
+107 FNLMGEQGYSGAGGS
-122 DHPAYATLTLKDITV
+122 DHPAYAALTLKDITV
-137 DGGGD
+137 DGGD
-142 KTTATDPAIYLSR
+142 KTAATNPAIYVSR
-155 YSTLTL
+155 YGTLTL

-168 NCKSQYYDGGAA
+168 NCKSQYYAGGAVGLFA
-180 GLYTSTSE
+180 GTSE

-198 DNEADYGGGVYIG
+198 DNEADYGGGVYVA
-211 NILASFTMNGGTI
+211 NILAAFTMNGGTI

-246 NDTAKINLNGGTI
+246 EDTAKINLNGGTI

-332 YRIVRGSSDTNV
+332 YRIVQGSSDTNV
-344 FTSDRTNCAVTK
+344 FTSDRANCAVTK

-367 ANEEHTHCACLQN
+367 ANEKHIHCVCLQN

-411 LLNDVITTDEG
+411 LLNDITTNDEG

-427 DDVQICLNGHNI
+427 DDVRICLNGHNI

-480 TCIIEIDAG
+480 TRIIEIDAG
-489 CRFNMF
+489 CKFNMF
-495 GGEIAGLDSSE
+495 GGEITGLDSSE
-506 NSAPYPAAVF
+506 NSAPYPTAVS

-528 TGNKSHAVYNENA
+528 TGS
-541 TMNLYGGEISG
+541 
-552 NDTTYTDAS
+552 
-561 AGAAVV
+561 
-567 LVSGSTLN
+567 
-575 MTGGTI
+575 
-581 KDNISN
+581 
-587 TLGGGVYAKGLQSRS
+587 
-602 STMNFS
+602 
-608 GGEISGN
+608 

-626 DGGGGVYVD
+626 DGGGV
-635 LYAALDLSGTARISG
+635 
-650 NYACA
+650 
-655 VDYKESAT
+655 
-663 FGGGFGGGVYVA
+663 
-675 GTFDM
+675 
-680 RGGEICD
+680 
-687 NFAGLANYKNKYG
+687 FA
-700 NDDRRGGD
+700 
-708 GGGVYLYSKSSFSMS
+708 
-723 GGSIQDNTV
+723 
-732 DDRGGGVFVRGYD
+732 RGYD

-757 NNVDKDDQDNNLYL
+757 NNVDKDNQDNNLYL

-852 YKNGGRLTQDCLDLT
+852 YKNGGQLTQDCLDLT

-911 TAMTLTAPTEKTAQ
+911 TAMTLTAPTEKTVQ
-925 TQPPTGLTVTHPQSR
+925 TQPPTGLTVTHP
-940 TGYGRINGTNSSM
+940 
-953 EYRPVG
+953 
-959 GTRWSQCGSAFT
+959 
-971 SALAGTY
+971 
-978 EVRYAA
+978 
-984 TETRKPSPSTTV
+984 
-996 TLNQYLE
+996 
-1003 AIPVPTVYGPFT
+1003 
-1015 YNGNWQYGLLPGE
+1015 
-1028 VYGYELVGN
+1028 
-1037 GYRACRVGTYTVTV
+1037 
-1051 RPAAGFKWSDG
+1051 
-1062 TTGEKKL
+1062 
-1069 RWEIVKRTPAAG
+1069 
-1081 DFTFIAPE
+1081 
-1089 NLEYD
+1089 
-1094 GTAKEAAVRWSTGGD
+1094 
-1109 RAMGMGYWPDNTFTV
+1109 
-1124 IYKQN
+1124 
-1129 GKVVAAP
+1129 
-1136 TDMGTYQVYVT
+1136 
-1147 VPGNEDINAVSE
+1147 
-1159 LTDPSWT
+1159 
-1166 FTITHTGNHQWGDWQ
+1166 
-1181 HDDTQHWRS
+1181 
-1190 CAVPGCQVKDSLGS
+1190 
-1204 HDGTATCTERATCSI
+1204 
-1219 CGATYG
+1219 
-1225 TTDPNH
+1225 
-1231 HDLTHHDGT
+1231 
-1240 AATCTQ
+1240 
-1246 PGSLEYWQCSDC
+1246 
-1258 HKLFADAAAAQP
+1258 
-1270 ITDTVIPATHHANAQ
+1270 
-1285 RTAGDPA
+1285 
-1292 TCTQDGCA
+1292 
-1300 AYWYCP
+1300 
-1306 DCGSYFADADGKLD
+1306 
-1320 ESKTYTGPEDFY
+1320 
-1332 QEAMGHSF
+1332 
-1340 THYVYDNN
+1340 
-1348 ATYDDDGT
+1348 
-1356 ETAQCDH
+1356 
-1363 GCGLTDT
+1363 
-1370 RTKVGS
+1370 
-1376 KLIDEAAP
+1376 
-1384 AVEGVTDGGTYCLTA
+1384 
-1399 EITVTDPNL
+1399 
-1408 ESVTLNGQPVELV
+1408 
-1421 DGKLTVSAAEGV
+1421 
-1433 QTLTATDR
+1433 
-1441 FGNTVTV
+1441 
-1448 TFTVNAQHTEGE
+1448 
-1460 GKITTP
+1460 
-1466 ATTER
+1466 
-1471 EGVKTYACTVCGQV
+1471 
-1485 LRTESVAKLPAP
+1485 
-1497 AEPTTPAVPTGD
+1497 
-1509 TGDTGLWMGLAALCG
+1509 
-1524 MSLAALLRTG
+1524 
-1534 KRKEQ
+1534 

>member
-107 FNLTGEQGYSGAGGS
+107 FNLMGEQGYSGAGGS
-122 DHPAYATLTLKDITV
+122 DHPAYAALTLKDITV

-224 ANNTATKYG
+224 ANNTATKY

>member
-107 FNLTGEQGYSGAGGS
+107 FNLRGEQGYSGAGGS

-142 KTTATDPAIYLSR
+142 KTVATDPAIYLSR

-168 NCKSQYYDGGAA
+168 NCKSQHYDGGAA

-198 DNEADYGGGVYIG
+198 ENEADYGGGVYIG

-233 GGVYCEANKQYGS
+233 GGVYCEASKRYGS
-246 NDTAKINLNGGTI
+246 EDTAKINLNGGTI

-344 FTSDRTNCAVTK
+344 FTSDRANCAVTK
-356 NGSVS
+356 NGSVN

-367 ANEEHTHCACLQN
+367 ANEEHIHCVCLQN

-411 LLNDVITTDEG
+411 LLNDVTTTDEG

-489 CRFNMF
+489 CKFNMF
-495 GGEIAGLDSSE
+495 GGEITGLDSSE
-506 NSAPYPAAVF
+506 NSAPYPTAVF

-587 TLGGGVYAKGLQSRS
+587 TLGGGVYVKGIQSRS

-635 LYAALDLSGTARISG
+635 LYATLDLSGTARISG

-655 VDYKESAT
+655 ADYKESAT

-757 NNVDKDDQDNNLYL
+757 NNVDKDNQDNNLYL

-1028 VYGYELVGN
+1028 VYGYELVGS

-1069 RWEIVKRTPAAG
+1069 QWEIVKRTPTAG
-1081 DFTFIAPE
+1081 DFTFTAPE

-1094 GTAKEAAVRWSTGGD
+1094 GTAKEATVRWSTGGD
-1109 RAMGMGYWPDNTFTV
+1109 RTMGMGYWPDNTFTV

-1204 HDGTATCTERATCSI
+1204 HDGTATCTKRATCSI
-1219 CGATYG
+1219 CGAAYG
-1225 TTDPNH
+1225 ATDPNH

-1399 EITVTDPNL
+1399 EIAVTDPNL

-1485 LRTESVAKLPAP
+1485 LRTESVTKLPAP

>member
-34 EQLKSAMSELSYNN
+34 EQLKSAISELSYNN

-81 YNQRVVISGA
+81 YSQRVVISGA

-107 FNLTGEQGYSGAGGS
+107 FNLMGEQGYSGAGGS
-122 DHPAYATLTLKDITV
+122 DHPAYAALTLKDITV

-142 KTTATDPAIYLSR
+142 KTAATNPAIYVSR
-155 YSTLTL
+155 YGTLTL

-168 NCKSQYYDGGAA
+168 NCKSQYYAGGAVGLFA
-180 GLYTSTSE
+180 GTSE

-198 DNEADYGGGVYIG
+198 DNEADYGGGVYVA
-211 NILASFTMNGGTI
+211 NILAAFTMNGGTI

-233 GGVYCEANKQYGS
+233 GVYCEANKQYGS
-246 NDTAKINLNGGTI
+246 EDTAKINLNGGTI

-332 YRIVRGSSDTNV
+332 YRIVQGSSDTNV
-344 FTSDRTNCAVTK
+344 FTSDRANCAVTK

-367 ANEEHTHCACLQN
+367 ANEKHIHCVCLQN

-411 LLNDVITTDEG
+411 LLNDITTNDEG

-427 DDVQICLNGHNI
+427 DDVRICLNGHNI

-480 TCIIEIDAG
+480 TRIIEIDAG
-489 CRFNMF
+489 CKFNMF
-495 GGEIAGLDSSE
+495 GGEITGLDSSE
-506 NSAPYPAAVF
+506 NSAPYPTAVS

-528 TGNKSHAVYNENA
+528 TGS
-541 TMNLYGGEISG
+541 
-552 NDTTYTDAS
+552 
-561 AGAAVV
+561 
-567 LVSGSTLN
+567 
-575 MTGGTI
+575 
-581 KDNISN
+581 
-587 TLGGGVYAKGLQSRS
+587 
-602 STMNFS
+602 
-608 GGEISGN
+608 

-626 DGGGGVYVD
+626 D
-635 LYAALDLSGTARISG
+635 
-650 NYACA
+650 
-655 VDYKESAT
+655 
-663 FGGGFGGGVYVA
+663 
-675 GTFDM
+675 
-680 RGGEICD
+680 
-687 NFAGLANYKNKYG
+687 
-700 NDDRRGGD
+700 
-708 GGGVYLYSKSSFSMS
+708 
-723 GGSIQDNTV
+723 
-732 DDRGGGVFVRGYD
+732 GGGVFVRGYD

-751 GRSIIQ
+751 GLSIIQ
-757 NNVDKDDQDNNLYL
+757 NNVDKDNQDNNLYL

-852 YKNGGRLTQDCLDLT
+852 YKNGGQLTQDCLDLT

-959 GTRWSQCGSAFT
+959 GTSWSQCGSAFT

-1028 VYGYELVGN
+1028 VYGYELVGS

-1069 RWEIVKRTPAAG
+1069 QWEIVKRTPTAG
-1081 DFTFIAPE
+1081 DFTFTAPE
-1089 NLEYD
+1089 SLEYD
-1094 GTAKEAAVRWSTGGD
+1094 GTAKEATVRWSTGVD
-1109 RAMGMGYWPDNTFTV
+1109 RTMGMGYWPDNTFTV
-1124 IYKQN
+1124 IYEQN

-1166 FTITHTGNHQWGDWQ
+1166 FTITHTGNHQWGDWR

-1190 CAVPGCQVKDSLGS
+1190 CAVPDCQLKDSLGS

-1219 CGATYG
+1219 CGAAYD

-1270 ITDTVIPATHHANAQ
+1270 ITDTVIPASHHANAQ
-1285 RTAGDPA
+1285 RTAGNPA

-1320 ESKTYTGPEDFY
+1320 ESETYTGQEDFY

-1485 LRTESVAKLPAP
+1485 LRTESVTKLPAP

-1509 TGDTGLWMGLAALCG
+1509 TGDTGLWMGLAVLCG

>member
-34 EQLKSAMSELSYNN
+34 EQLKSAISELSYNN

-81 YNQRVVISGA
+81 YSQRVVISGA

-107 FNLTGEQGYSGAGGS
+107 FNLMGEQGYSGAGGS
-122 DHPAYATLTLKDITV
+122 DHPAYAALTLKDITV

-142 KTTATDPAIYLSR
+142 KTAATNPAIYVSR
-155 YSTLTL
+155 YGTLTL

-168 NCKSQYYDGGAA
+168 NCKSQYYAGGAVGLFA
-180 GLYTSTSE
+180 GTSE

-198 DNEADYGGGVYIG
+198 DNEADYGGGVYVA
-211 NILASFTMNGGTI
+211 NILAAFTMNGGTI

-233 GGVYCEANKQYGS
+233 GVYCEANKQYGS
-246 NDTAKINLNGGTI
+246 EDTAKINLNGGTI

-344 FTSDRTNCAVTK
+344 FTSDRANCAVTK

-367 ANEEHTHCACLQN
+367 ANEKHIHCVCLQN
-380 QSYGPYHDHDQDT
+380 QSYGPYHDHDKDT

-411 LLNDVITTDEG
+411 LLNDVTTNDEG

-427 DDVQICLNGHNI
+427 DDVRICLNGHNI

-480 TCIIEIDAG
+480 TRIIEIDAG
-489 CRFNMF
+489 CKFNMF
-495 GGEIAGLDSSE
+495 GGEITGLDSSE
-506 NSAPYPAAVF
+506 NSAPYPTAVS

-528 TGNKSHAVYNENA
+528 TGS
-541 TMNLYGGEISG
+541 
-552 NDTTYTDAS
+552 
-561 AGAAVV
+561 
-567 LVSGSTLN
+567 
-575 MTGGTI
+575 
-581 KDNISN
+581 
-587 TLGGGVYAKGLQSRS
+587 
-602 STMNFS
+602 
-608 GGEISGN
+608 

-626 DGGGGVYVD
+626 D
-635 LYAALDLSGTARISG
+635 
-650 NYACA
+650 
-655 VDYKESAT
+655 
-663 FGGGFGGGVYVA
+663 
-675 GTFDM
+675 
-680 RGGEICD
+680 
-687 NFAGLANYKNKYG
+687 
-700 NDDRRGGD
+700 
-708 GGGVYLYSKSSFSMS
+708 
-723 GGSIQDNTV
+723 
-732 DDRGGGVFVRGYD
+732 GGGVFVRGYD

-751 GRSIIQ
+751 GLSIIQ
-757 NNVDKDDQDNNLYL
+757 NNVDKDNQDNNLYL

-852 YKNGGRLTQDCLDLT
+852 YKNGGQLTQDCLDLT

-959 GTRWSQCGSAFT
+959 GTSWSQCGSAFT

-1028 VYGYELVGN
+1028 VYGYELVGS

-1069 RWEIVKRTPAAG
+1069 QWEIVKRTPTAG
-1081 DFTFIAPE
+1081 DFTFTAPE
-1089 NLEYD
+1089 SLEYD
-1094 GTAKEAAVRWSTGGD
+1094 GTAKEATVRWSTGVD
-1109 RAMGMGYWPDNTFTV
+1109 RTMGMGYWPDNTFTV
-1124 IYKQN
+1124 IYEQN

-1190 CAVPGCQVKDSLGS
+1190 CAVPGCQLKDSLGS

-1219 CGATYG
+1219 CGAAYG

-1231 HDLTHHDGT
+1231 HGLTHHDGT

-1270 ITDTVIPATHHANAQ
+1270 ITDTVIPASHHANAQ

-1292 TCTQDGCA
+1292 TCTQDGYA

-1320 ESKTYTGPEDFY
+1320 ESETYTGPEDFY

-1460 GKITTP
+1460 VKITTP

-1485 LRTESVAKLPAP
+1485 LRTESVTKLPAP
-1497 AEPTTPAVPTGD
+1497 AEPTTPAVP

>member
-1 MKKRIASVLVA
+1 
-12 LVMVLSL
+12 
-19 VPKTSWAWTSTVTTL
+19 
-34 EQLKSAMSELSYNN
+34 
-48 TIEIVVSGTIE
+48 
-59 ISETLNIRPTRTT
+59 
-72 NGSMAWYEY
+72 
-81 YNQRVVISGA
+81 
-91 DANSKLVRAE
+91 
-101 GFKGSL
+101 
-107 FNLTGEQGYSGAGGS
+107 
-122 DHPAYATLTLKDITV
+122 
-137 DGGGD
+137 
-142 KTTATDPAIYLSR
+142 
-155 YSTLTL
+155 
-161 DDGAVLR
+161 
-168 NCKSQYYDGGAA
+168 
-180 GLYTSTSE
+180 
-188 FVMNGTARME
+188 
-198 DNEADYGGGVYIG
+198 
-211 NILASFTMNGGTI
+211 
-224 ANNTATKYG
+224 
-233 GGVYCEANKQYGS
+233 
-246 NDTAKINLNGGTI
+246 
-259 TGNTAGIA
+259 
-267 GGGVYFGGMTT
+267 MTT

-332 YRIVRGSSDTNV
+332 YRIVQGSSDTNV
-344 FTSDRTNCAVTK
+344 FTSDRANCAVTK

-367 ANEEHTHCACLQN
+367 ANEKHIHCVCLQN

-411 LLNDVITTDEG
+411 LLNDVTTNDEG

-427 DDVQICLNGHNI
+427 DDVRICLNGHNI

-480 TCIIEIDAG
+480 TRIIEIDAG
-489 CRFNMF
+489 CKFNMF
-495 GGEIAGLDSSE
+495 GGEITGLDSSE
-506 NSAPYPAAVF
+506 NSAPYPTAVS

-528 TGNKSHAVYNENA
+528 TGS
-541 TMNLYGGEISG
+541 
-552 NDTTYTDAS
+552 
-561 AGAAVV
+561 
-567 LVSGSTLN
+567 
-575 MTGGTI
+575 
-581 KDNISN
+581 
-587 TLGGGVYAKGLQSRS
+587 
-602 STMNFS
+602 
-608 GGEISGN
+608 

-626 DGGGGVYVD
+626 D
-635 LYAALDLSGTARISG
+635 
-650 NYACA
+650 
-655 VDYKESAT
+655 
-663 FGGGFGGGVYVA
+663 
-675 GTFDM
+675 
-680 RGGEICD
+680 
-687 NFAGLANYKNKYG
+687 
-700 NDDRRGGD
+700 
-708 GGGVYLYSKSSFSMS
+708 
-723 GGSIQDNTV
+723 
-732 DDRGGGVFVRGYD
+732 GGGVFVRGYD

-751 GRSIIQ
+751 GLSIIQ
-757 NNVDKDDQDNNLYL
+757 NNVDKDNQDNNLYL

-852 YKNGGRLTQDCLDLT
+852 YKNGGQLTQDCLDLT

-959 GTRWSQCGSAFT
+959 GTSWSQCGSAFT

-1028 VYGYELVGN
+1028 VYGYELVGS

-1069 RWEIVKRTPAAG
+1069 QWEIVKRTPTAG
-1081 DFTFIAPE
+1081 DFTFTAPE
-1089 NLEYD
+1089 SLEYD
-1094 GTAKEAAVRWSTGGD
+1094 GTAKEATVRWSTGVD
-1109 RAMGMGYWPDNTFTV
+1109 RTMGMGYWPDNTFTV
-1124 IYKQN
+1124 IYEQN

-1219 CGATYG
+1219 CGAAYG

-1231 HDLTHHDGT
+1231 HGLTHHDGT

-1292 TCTQDGCA
+1292 TCTQDGYA

-1320 ESKTYTGPEDFY
+1320 ESETYTGPEDFY

-1460 GKITTP
+1460 VKITTP

-1485 LRTESVAKLPAP
+1485 LRTESVTKLPAP
-1497 AEPTTPAVPTGD
+1497 AEPTTPAVP

>member
-122 DHPAYATLTLKDITV
+122 DHPAYAALTLKDITV

-142 KTTATDPAIYLSR
+142 KTVATDPAIYLSR

-168 NCKSQYYDGGAA
+168 NCKSQHYDGGAA

-233 GGVYCEANKQYGS
+233 GGVYCEASKRYGS
-246 NDTAKINLNGGTI
+246 EDTAKINLNGGTI
-259 TGNTAGIA
+259 TGNAAGIA

-356 NGSVS
+356 NKSVS
-361 FNLDLL
+361 FSLDLL
-367 ANEEHTHCACLQN
+367 ANEEHIHCACLQN
-380 QSYGPYHDHDQDT
+380 QSYGPYHDHDKDT

-411 LLNDVITTDEG
+411 LLNDVTTTDEG

-427 DDVQICLNGHNI
+427 DDVRICLNGHNI

-489 CRFNMF
+489 CKFNMF
-495 GGEIAGLDSSE
+495 GGEITGLDSSE
-506 NSAPYPAAVF
+506 NSAPYPTAVS

-587 TLGGGVYAKGLQSRS
+587 TLGGGVYVKGIQSRS

-635 LYAALDLSGTARISG
+635 LYATLDLSGTARISG

-680 RGGEICD
+680 RGGEICG

-971 SALAGTY
+971 SALVGTY

-1028 VYGYELVGN
+1028 VYGYELVGS

-1069 RWEIVKRTPAAG
+1069 QWEIVKRTPTAG
-1081 DFTFIAPE
+1081 DFTFTAPE
-1089 NLEYD
+1089 SLEYD
-1094 GTAKEAAVRWSTGGD
+1094 GTAKEATVRWSTGGD
-1109 RAMGMGYWPDNTFTV
+1109 RTMGMGYWPDNTFTV

-1225 TTDPNH
+1225 TKDPNH

-1292 TCTQDGCA
+1292 TCTQDGYA

-1509 TGDTGLWMGLAALCG
+1509 TGGTGLWMGLAALCG

>member
-107 FNLTGEQGYSGAGGS
+107 FNLMGEQGYSGAGGS
-122 DHPAYATLTLKDITV
+122 DHPAYAALTLKDITV

-142 KTTATDPAIYLSR
+142 KTAATNPAIYVSR
-155 YSTLTL
+155 YGTLTL

-168 NCKSQYYDGGAA
+168 NCKSQYYAGGAVGLFA
-180 GLYTSTSE
+180 GTSE

-198 DNEADYGGGVYIG
+198 DNEADYGGGVYVA
-211 NILASFTMNGGTI
+211 NILAAFTMNGGTI

-233 GGVYCEANKQYGS
+233 GVYCEANKQYGS
-246 NDTAKINLNGGTI
+246 EDTAKINLNGGTI

-332 YRIVRGSSDTNV
+332 YRIVQGSSDTNV
-344 FTSDRTNCAVTK
+344 FTSDRANCAVTK

-367 ANEEHTHCACLQN
+367 ANEEHIHCVCLQN
-380 QSYGPYHDHDQDT
+380 QSYGPYHDHDKDT

-411 LLNDVITTDEG
+411 LLNDVTTTDEG

-480 TCIIEIDAG
+480 TRIIEIDAG
-489 CRFNMF
+489 CKFNMF
-495 GGEIAGLDSSE
+495 GGEITGLDSSE

-528 TGNKSHAVYNENA
+528 TGS
-541 TMNLYGGEISG
+541 
-552 NDTTYTDAS
+552 
-561 AGAAVV
+561 
-567 LVSGSTLN
+567 
-575 MTGGTI
+575 
-581 KDNISN
+581 
-587 TLGGGVYAKGLQSRS
+587 
-602 STMNFS
+602 
-608 GGEISGN
+608 

-626 DGGGGVYVD
+626 DGGV
-635 LYAALDLSGTARISG
+635 
-650 NYACA
+650 
-655 VDYKESAT
+655 
-663 FGGGFGGGVYVA
+663 
-675 GTFDM
+675 
-680 RGGEICD
+680 
-687 NFAGLANYKNKYG
+687 FA
-700 NDDRRGGD
+700 
-708 GGGVYLYSKSSFSMS
+708 
-723 GGSIQDNTV
+723 
-732 DDRGGGVFVRGYD
+732 RGYD

-757 NNVDKDDQDNNLYL
+757 NNVDKDNQDNNLYL

-852 YKNGGRLTQDCLDLT
+852 YKNGGQLTQDCLDLT

-925 TQPPTGLTVTHPQSR
+925 TQPPTGLTVTHP
-940 TGYGRINGTNSSM
+940 
-953 EYRPVG
+953 
-959 GTRWSQCGSAFT
+959 
-971 SALAGTY
+971 
-978 EVRYAA
+978 
-984 TETRKPSPSTTV
+984 
-996 TLNQYLE
+996 
-1003 AIPVPTVYGPFT
+1003 
-1015 YNGNWQYGLLPGE
+1015 
-1028 VYGYELVGN
+1028 
-1037 GYRACRVGTYTVTV
+1037 
-1051 RPAAGFKWSDG
+1051 
-1062 TTGEKKL
+1062 
-1069 RWEIVKRTPAAG
+1069 
-1081 DFTFIAPE
+1081 
-1089 NLEYD
+1089 
-1094 GTAKEAAVRWSTGGD
+1094 
-1109 RAMGMGYWPDNTFTV
+1109 
-1124 IYKQN
+1124 
-1129 GKVVAAP
+1129 
-1136 TDMGTYQVYVT
+1136 
-1147 VPGNEDINAVSE
+1147 
-1159 LTDPSWT
+1159 
-1166 FTITHTGNHQWGDWQ
+1166 
-1181 HDDTQHWRS
+1181 
-1190 CAVPGCQVKDSLGS
+1190 
-1204 HDGTATCTERATCSI
+1204 
-1219 CGATYG
+1219 
-1225 TTDPNH
+1225 
-1231 HDLTHHDGT
+1231 
-1240 AATCTQ
+1240 
-1246 PGSLEYWQCSDC
+1246 
-1258 HKLFADAAAAQP
+1258 
-1270 ITDTVIPATHHANAQ
+1270 
-1285 RTAGDPA
+1285 
-1292 TCTQDGCA
+1292 
-1300 AYWYCP
+1300 
-1306 DCGSYFADADGKLD
+1306 
-1320 ESKTYTGPEDFY
+1320 
-1332 QEAMGHSF
+1332 
-1340 THYVYDNN
+1340 
-1348 ATYDDDGT
+1348 
-1356 ETAQCDH
+1356 
-1363 GCGLTDT
+1363 
-1370 RTKVGS
+1370 
-1376 KLIDEAAP
+1376 
-1384 AVEGVTDGGTYCLTA
+1384 
-1399 EITVTDPNL
+1399 
-1408 ESVTLNGQPVELV
+1408 
-1421 DGKLTVSAAEGV
+1421 
-1433 QTLTATDR
+1433 
-1441 FGNTVTV
+1441 
-1448 TFTVNAQHTEGE
+1448 
-1460 GKITTP
+1460 
-1466 ATTER
+1466 
-1471 EGVKTYACTVCGQV
+1471 
-1485 LRTESVAKLPAP
+1485 
-1497 AEPTTPAVPTGD
+1497 
-1509 TGDTGLWMGLAALCG
+1509 
-1524 MSLAALLRTG
+1524 
-1534 KRKEQ
+1534 

>member
-107 FNLTGEQGYSGAGGS
+107 FNLMGEQGYSGAGGS
-122 DHPAYATLTLKDITV
+122 DHPAYAALTLKDITV
-137 DGGGD
+137 DGGD
-142 KTTATDPAIYLSR
+142 KTAATNPAIYVSR
-155 YSTLTL
+155 YGTLTL

-168 NCKSQYYDGGAA
+168 NCKSQYYAGGAVGLFA
-180 GLYTSTSE
+180 GTSE

-198 DNEADYGGGVYIG
+198 DNEADYGGGVYVA
-211 NILASFTMNGGTI
+211 NILAAFTMNGGTI

-246 NDTAKINLNGGTI
+246 EDTAKINLNGGTI

-332 YRIVRGSSDTNV
+332 YRIVQGSSDTNV
-344 FTSDRTNCAVTK
+344 FTSDRANCAVTK

-367 ANEEHTHCACLQN
+367 ANEKHIHCVCLQN

-411 LLNDVITTDEG
+411 LLNDITTNDEG

-427 DDVQICLNGHNI
+427 DDVRICLNGHNI

-480 TCIIEIDAG
+480 TRIIEIDAG
-489 CRFNMF
+489 CKFNMF
-495 GGEIAGLDSSE
+495 GGEITGLDSSE
-506 NSAPYPAAVF
+506 NSAPYPTAVS
-516 NRGTFNLCGGKI
+516 NRGTFNLCGGEI
-528 TGNKSHAVYNENA
+528 TGS
-541 TMNLYGGEISG
+541 
-552 NDTTYTDAS
+552 
-561 AGAAVV
+561 
-567 LVSGSTLN
+567 
-575 MTGGTI
+575 
-581 KDNISN
+581 
-587 TLGGGVYAKGLQSRS
+587 
-602 STMNFS
+602 
-608 GGEISGN
+608 

-626 DGGGGVYVD
+626 DGGGV
-635 LYAALDLSGTARISG
+635 
-650 NYACA
+650 
-655 VDYKESAT
+655 
-663 FGGGFGGGVYVA
+663 
-675 GTFDM
+675 
-680 RGGEICD
+680 
-687 NFAGLANYKNKYG
+687 FA
-700 NDDRRGGD
+700 
-708 GGGVYLYSKSSFSMS
+708 
-723 GGSIQDNTV
+723 
-732 DDRGGGVFVRGYD
+732 RGYD

-757 NNVDKDDQDNNLYL
+757 NNVDKDNQDNNLYL

-852 YKNGGRLTQDCLDLT
+852 YKNGGQLTQDCLDLT

-959 GTRWSQCGSAFT
+959 GTSWSQCGSAFT

-1028 VYGYELVGN
+1028 VYGYELLGS

-1069 RWEIVKRTPAAG
+1069 QWEIVKRTPTAG
-1081 DFTFIAPE
+1081 DFTFTAPE
-1089 NLEYD
+1089 SLEYD
-1094 GTAKEAAVRWSTGGD
+1094 GTAKEATVRWSTGVD
-1109 RAMGMGYWPDNTFTV
+1109 RTMGMGYWPDNTFTV
-1124 IYKQN
+1124 IYEQN

-1190 CAVPGCQVKDSLGS
+1190 CSVPGCQVKDSLGS

-1219 CGATYG
+1219 CGAAYG

-1231 HDLTHHDGT
+1231 HGLTHHDGT

-1270 ITDTVIPATHHANAQ
+1270 ITDTVIPASHHANAQ

-1300 AYWYCP
+1300 AYWHCP

-1320 ESKTYTGPEDFY
+1320 ESETYTGPEDFY

-1384 AVEGVTDGGTYCLTA
+1384 TVEGVTDGGTYCLTA

-1485 LRTESVAKLPAP
+1485 LRTESVTKLPAP

>member
-107 FNLTGEQGYSGAGGS
+107 FNLRGEQGYSGAGGS

-142 KTTATDPAIYLSR
+142 KTVATDPAIYLSR

-168 NCKSQYYDGGAA
+168 NCKSQHYDGGAA

-198 DNEADYGGGVYIG
+198 ENEADYGGGVYIG

-233 GGVYCEANKQYGS
+233 GGVYCEASKRYGS
-246 NDTAKINLNGGTI
+246 EDTAKINLNGGTI

-344 FTSDRTNCAVTK
+344 FTSDRANCAVTK
-356 NGSVS
+356 NGSVN

-367 ANEEHTHCACLQN
+367 ANEEHIHCVCLQN

-411 LLNDVITTDEG
+411 LLNDVTTTDEG

-469 ITRKDTADPKG
+469 ITRKNTADPKG
-480 TCIIEIDAG
+480 ACIVEIDAG
-489 CRFNMF
+489 CKFNMF
-495 GGEIAGLDSSE
+495 GGEITGLDSSE

-541 TMNLYGGEISG
+541 TMNLYGGEISR

-575 MTGGTI
+575 MTGGAI

-587 TLGGGVYAKGLQSRS
+587 TLGGGVYVKGLQSRS

-635 LYAALDLSGTARISG
+635 LYATLDLSGTARISG

-757 NNVDKDDQDNNLYL
+757 NNVDKDNQDNNLYL

-959 GTRWSQCGSAFT
+959 GTSWSQCGSAFT

-1015 YNGNWQYGLLPGE
+1015 YNGDWQYGLLPGE
-1028 VYGYELVGN
+1028 VYGYELLGS

-1069 RWEIVKRTPAAG
+1069 RWEIVKRTPTAG
-1081 DFTFIAPE
+1081 DFTFTAPG

-1094 GTAKEAAVRWSTGGD
+1094 GTAKEATVRWSTGGD

-1190 CAVPGCQVKDSLGS
+1190 CAVPGCQVKGSLGS
-1204 HDGTATCTERATCSI
+1204 HDGTATCTKRATCSI

-1225 TTDPNH
+1225 TKDPNH

-1258 HKLFADAAAAQP
+1258 HKLFADAVAAQP

-1285 RTAGDPA
+1285 RTAGDLA

>member
-107 FNLTGEQGYSGAGGS
+107 FNLRGEQGYSGAGGS

-142 KTTATDPAIYLSR
+142 KTVATDPAIYLSR

-168 NCKSQYYDGGAA
+168 NCKSQHYDGGAA

-233 GGVYCEANKQYGS
+233 GGVYCEASKQYGS
-246 NDTAKINLNGGTI
+246 EDTAKINLNGGTI

-344 FTSDRTNCAVTK
+344 FTSDRANCAVTK
-356 NGSVS
+356 NGSVN

-367 ANEEHTHCACLQN
+367 ANEEHIHCACLQN

-411 LLNDVITTDEG
+411 LLNDVTTTDEG
-422 WGSDL
+422 WGSNL
-427 DDVQICLNGHNI
+427 DDVRICLNGHNI

-489 CRFNMF
+489 CKFNMF
-495 GGEIAGLDSSE
+495 GGEITGLDSSE
-506 NSAPYPAAVF
+506 NSAPYPTAVS

-587 TLGGGVYAKGLQSRS
+587 TLGGGVYVKGLQSRS

-635 LYAALDLSGTARISG
+635 LYATLDLSGTARISG
-650 NYACA
+650 NYVCA

-708 GGGVYLYSKSSFSMS
+708 GGGVYLYSKSDFSMS

-757 NNVDKDDQDNNLYL
+757 NNVDKDNQDNNLYL

-1028 VYGYELVGN
+1028 VYGYELVGS
-1037 GYRACRVGTYTVTV
+1037 GYSACRVGTYTVTV

-1069 RWEIVKRTPAAG
+1069 QWEIVKRTPTAG
-1081 DFTFIAPE
+1081 DFTFTAPE

-1094 GTAKEAAVRWSTGGD
+1094 GTAKEATVRWSTGGD
-1109 RAMGMGYWPDNTFTV
+1109 RTMGMGYWPDNTFTV

-1147 VPGNEDINAVSE
+1147 VPGNEDITAVSE
-1159 LTDPSWT
+1159 LTDSSWT

-1204 HDGTATCTERATCSI
+1204 HDGTATCTKRATCSI
-1219 CGATYG
+1219 CGAAYG
-1225 TTDPNH
+1225 TKDPNH

-1270 ITDTVIPATHHANAQ
+1270 ITDTVIPATHHANAR

>member
-34 EQLKSAMSELSYNN
+34 EQLKSAISELSYNN

-107 FNLTGEQGYSGAGGS
+107 FNLRGEQGYSGAGGS

-142 KTTATDPAIYLSR
+142 KTVATDPAIYLSQ

-168 NCKSQYYDGGAA
+168 NCKSQHYDGGAA

-233 GGVYCEANKQYGS
+233 GVYCEANKQYGS
-246 NDTAKINLNGGTI
+246 EDTAKINLNGGTI

-332 YRIVRGSSDTNV
+332 YRIVQGSSDTNV
-344 FTSDRTNCAVTK
+344 FTSDRANCAVTK
-356 NGSVS
+356 NKSVS
-361 FNLDLL
+361 FSLDLL
-367 ANEEHTHCACLQN
+367 ANEEHVHCACLQD

-398 SSLKSVKSYGCYY
+398 SSLKSIKGYGYYY
-411 LLNDVITTDEG
+411 LLNDVTTTDEG

-427 DDVQICLNGHNI
+427 DDVRICLNGHNI

-480 TCIIEIDAG
+480 TRIIEIDAG
-489 CRFNMF
+489 CKFNMF
-495 GGEIAGLDSSE
+495 GGEITGLDSSE
-506 NSAPYPAAVF
+506 NSAPYPTAVS

-528 TGNKSHAVYNENA
+528 TGS
-541 TMNLYGGEISG
+541 
-552 NDTTYTDAS
+552 
-561 AGAAVV
+561 
-567 LVSGSTLN
+567 
-575 MTGGTI
+575 
-581 KDNISN
+581 
-587 TLGGGVYAKGLQSRS
+587 
-602 STMNFS
+602 
-608 GGEISGN
+608 

-626 DGGGGVYVD
+626 DGGV
-635 LYAALDLSGTARISG
+635 
-650 NYACA
+650 
-655 VDYKESAT
+655 
-663 FGGGFGGGVYVA
+663 
-675 GTFDM
+675 
-680 RGGEICD
+680 
-687 NFAGLANYKNKYG
+687 FA
-700 NDDRRGGD
+700 
-708 GGGVYLYSKSSFSMS
+708 
-723 GGSIQDNTV
+723 
-732 DDRGGGVFVRGYD
+732 RGYD

-757 NNVDKDDQDNNLYL
+757 NNVDKDNQDNNLYL

-821 AGYETY
+821 VGYETY

-840 YQVSVTLPNGLT
+840 YQVSITLPDGLA
-852 YKNGGRLTQDCLDLT
+852 YKSGGQLTQDCLELT

-1015 YNGNWQYGLLPGE
+1015 YNGDWQYGLLPGE
-1028 VYGYELVGN
+1028 VYGYELVGS

-1069 RWEIVKRTPAAG
+1069 QWEIVKRTPTAG
-1081 DFTFIAPE
+1081 DFTFTAPG

-1094 GTAKEAAVRWSTGGD
+1094 GAAKEASVRWSTGGN
-1109 RAMGMGYWPDNTFTV
+1109 RTMGMGYWPDNTFTV

-1129 GKVVAAP
+1129 GKVVAVP

-1159 LTDPSWT
+1159 LTDSSWT

-1219 CGATYG
+1219 CGAAYG

-1231 HDLTHHDGT
+1231 HGLTHHDGT

-1270 ITDTVIPATHHANAQ
+1270 ITDTVIPASHHANAQ

-1320 ESKTYTGPEDFY
+1320 ESETYTGPEDFY

-1485 LRTESVAKLPAP
+1485 LRTEPVAKLPAP